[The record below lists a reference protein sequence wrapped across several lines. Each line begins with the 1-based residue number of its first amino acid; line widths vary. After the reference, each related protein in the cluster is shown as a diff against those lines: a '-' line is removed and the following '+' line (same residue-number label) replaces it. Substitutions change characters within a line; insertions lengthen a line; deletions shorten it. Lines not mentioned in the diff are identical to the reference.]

1 MNKLKRILILG
12 LIAILCFSVI
22 PTTVAYAD
30 SQPFSIIGSDGT
42 AYTPVKTDIKYDPVG
57 EIYPT
62 VYCLWVPEDVAT
74 LTIRASD
81 TYQKLH
87 CACNK
92 GGTSTTEN
100 GEIVLSLS
108 TNNHTKRCLSTK
120 LKNIP
125 DVGKYIDSSTDVAH
139 LMLVKLYDDQATKI
153 SYILIQAGGT
163 KLIADPQPFSITGS
177 DGTAYT
183 PVKTDIKYDPVG
195 EIYPTVYCLWV
206 PEDVATLTI
215 RASDTYQ
222 KLHCACNKGGTS
234 TTENGEIVLSLSTNN
249 HTKRCLSTK
258 LKNIPGVGKYIDSST
273 DAAHLML
280 VKLYDDQTTDISYI
294 LIQAGGSAPTEDTT
308 PPELSLVANGVQR
321 TGETTA
327 TVKFTSS
334 EAGTVYYSLV
344 SADAVDTSGA
354 GTPMVSGENTLNI
367 TGLTA
372 DAATVYIKAKD
383 SSGNI
388 SESTLKAA
396 VPAYETTYEIYLG
409 LWSHAQYYDLG
420 YRVAS
425 VTADGRP
432 LSMSGISEVEC
443 SGVKAGQT
451 VKVTLYIPEAGKE
464 LASVSLITNDGN
476 KTPINVTVDGTENS
490 FTFTMPAANVR
501 TAIGESFT
509 LKDSSIVRYSLKSGV
524 SLLYSNV
531 GNIESNR
538 QGTVTFTDSN
548 GVTLMQAQ
556 PGQQVTVTA
565 QPVPYTAGDVFHRK
579 FVCWKG
585 IEGIKVSAEDQLK
598 PSFTFEMPA
607 NDVYLF
613 AEINNVGTE
622 VTWKTNPL
630 DVTNVQLKGLSSNDS
645 PFVFADG
652 ATLSA
657 IPLGEDWWYRYE
669 FTGWTVERDGT
680 TLPDSEVST
689 SLVNSSRPK
698 GSFGYATKVEFKA
711 SGEKMAVTANFR
723 ERAFASVTAAADAA
737 MGSATVT
744 VGSSTPAETQSVVYE
759 GQTVTLTATPG
770 DRYTLT
776 GWEVKEAGSD
786 TLIPT
791 TPVEGNANQA
801 TFTMPATDNSITA
814 TAIFAVDPDKA
825 STACVLE
832 DVDLKITGATVENQ
846 GPSYTVTVPANTD
859 EDTLSA
865 AVLKFTISEYADIIR
880 AGDETPWPTNGQ
892 ACGMTLDTPVT
903 FTVRSEKCRL
913 GGDDAAKA
921 EYTITVV
928 RAKSTQCAID
938 SAKLGN
944 VDGVVDQTGKT
955 VTFTVP
961 ADTEDSAVATMPLT
975 FTCSQYASI
984 KLKDA
989 EADWVNDTACGMK
1002 LNEEKTFVVTAEDGT
1017 TTAEYTV
1024 VIHRAPSDKKA
1035 LTGATLGDI
1044 AAVIDE
1050 DGHALTFTVP
1060 SDTTDSTLG
1069 EMILKFTCSPRAAVK
1084 LKDAEDNW
1092 PAAGLRSGLKLGI
1105 PATFVVT
1112 AENGDTQEYTVT
1124 VNREKST
1131 EKAITEAVLTK
1142 TGGAS
1147 VKADISEQNK
1157 TVTFMLPVG
1166 TTDADVAA
1174 MTLKFTCSQY
1184 ASIKLEGA
1192 ETNWP
1197 ADGQLCGM
1205 KLNEA
1210 KTFVVTAENGG
1221 TQPYTVLIVRGKSAA
1236 KELTSAILLA
1246 KAGDTTSPATVK
1258 IDNAK
1263 KTIDFTLPA
1272 GTDTSKLGEM
1282 ILKLTV
1288 SDYATVAKKD
1298 DPGKNWT
1305 EGAVCGMELDKAA
1318 TFTVTAENGSTQD
1331 YTVTITRTKS
1341 TTKDITAVKLL
1352 DADKSVI
1359 AEGKLSGTTW
1369 TITLPSDTD
1378 KALINKIGT
1387 STDVFMQINYTGVS
1401 LAQAEG
1407 YDDATGIIGKWSSG
1421 NVMCGIS
1428 PNSSKTFT
1436 VTAEDGSTKTYT
1448 VEIKYTAPNAPTL
1461 SNGSAT
1467 RTSKTGA
1474 TVKFTSS
1481 EAGTYYYKVVTHG
1494 AAAPTVDEI
1503 KKSTTK
1509 GTASAGETTF
1519 TLSNLT
1525 EDARDI
1531 YIVVVSA
1538 SGGESTALKIEI
1550 PAYGGGTETPDTGKF
1565 TITANAPK
1573 GGTITTNR
1581 TKADKGD
1588 EIIVTVTPDSGYQMV
1603 EGSLSYSLAVAG
1615 GETVKITGNRFIMPG
1630 GNVTI
1635 TCKWETATT
1644 TAKGITSFSIN
1655 GVAGAVNNTTNTIT
1669 ITMPR
1674 GTDVTKL
1681 TPTISTNGVKS
1692 LTPGSGETVNFTNSV
1707 TYMATMEDGSTKA
1720 YTVTVYV
1727 DKGTLADQF
1736 WDKLTDFVNQVP
1748 WWEYAKHQQSTSSY
1762 PKYW

>member
-30 SQPFSIIGSDGT
+30 SQPFSITGSDGT

-62 VYCLWVPEDVAT
+62 LYCLWVPEDVEA

-81 TYQKLH
+81 IYTTLQ

-92 GGTSTTEN
+92 GGASTVEN
-100 GEIVLSLS
+100 GEIALSLS

-120 LKNIP
+120 LKNISGV
-125 DVGKYIDSSTDVAH
+125 DKYIDSSTDVTH
-139 LMLVKLYDDQATKI
+139 LMLVKLYDDQATDI

-195 EIYPTVYCLWV
+195 EIYPTLYCLWV
-206 PEDVATLTI
+206 PEDVEALTI
-215 RASDTYQ
+215 RASDIYTTLQ
-222 KLHCACNKGGTS
+222 CACNKGGAS
-234 TTENGEIVLSLSTNN
+234 TVENGEIALSLSTNN

-258 LKNIPGVGKYIDSST
+258 LKNISGVDKYIDSST
-273 DAAHLML
+273 DVTHLML
-280 VKLYDDQTTDISYI
+280 VKLYDDQATDISYI
-294 LIQAGGSAPTEDTT
+294 LIQAGGSVPTEDTT
-308 PPELSLVANGVQR
+308 PPELSLVADGVQR

-334 EAGTVYYSLV
+334 EAGTAYYSLV
-344 SADAVDTSGA
+344 SADAVDTSAA
-354 GTPMVSGENTLNI
+354 GTAMVSGENTLNI

-388 SESTLKAA
+388 SVSTLEAA

-425 VTADGRP
+425 VTADGKP

-501 TAIGESFT
+501 TAIGERFT

-531 GNIESNR
+531 GDIESNR
-538 QGTVTFTDSN
+538 QGTVIFTDSN

-565 QPVPYTAGDVFHRK
+565 QPVPYTAGDVFHRE
-579 FVCWKG
+579 FVCWKD

-711 SGEKMAVTANFR
+711 SGKKMAVTANFL

-744 VGSSTPAETQSVVYE
+744 VGENTGTSQYPVYE
-759 GQTVTLTATPG
+759 GQSVILTAAPG
-770 DRYTLT
+770 ARYTLT
-776 GWEVKEAGSD
+776 GWEVKD
-786 TLIPT
+786 TDGTEIAV

-801 TFTMPATDNSITA
+801 TFTMPATGKNISA
-814 TAIFAVDPDKA
+814 KAIFEVDPDKA
-825 STACVLE
+825 SPACVLE
-832 DVDLKITGATVENQ
+832 DVELAIPSATVENT
-846 GPSYTVTVPANTD
+846 GTSYTITVPANTD
-859 EDTLSA
+859 ADTLAA
-865 AVLKFTISEYADIIR
+865 AVLKFTVSKYADVVT
-880 AGDETPWPTNGQ
+880 ADGSVWPEDGK

-903 FTVRSEKCRL
+903 FTVRSEKCRI
-913 GGDDAAKA
+913 GKDGTAKA
-921 EYTITVV
+921 DYTITVI
-928 RAKSTQCAID
+928 RAKSTQCAIG

-955 VTFTVP
+955 LTFTVP
-961 ADTEDSAVATMPLT
+961 ADTEDSAVTNMPLT
-975 FTCSQYASI
+975 FACSQYASI

-1017 TTAEYTV
+1017 TTAVYTV

-1060 SDTTDSTLG
+1060 ADTTDSTLG
-1069 EMILKFTCSPRAAVK
+1069 EMILQFTCPPRAAVK

-1092 PAAGLRSGLKLGI
+1092 PAAGLRSGLKLGV

-1205 KLNEA
+1205 KLNET
-1210 KTFVVTAENGG
+1210 KTFVVTAENGD
-1221 TQPYTVLIVRGKSAA
+1221 TQAYTVLIVRGKSSA
-1236 KELTSAILLA
+1236 KEITNALLLA

-1272 GTDTSKLGEM
+1272 GSDTSKLGEM

-1288 SDYATVAKKD
+1288 SDYATVKKSGD
-1298 DPGKNWT
+1298 TGNWPAEGK
-1305 EGAVCGMELDKAA
+1305 ACDMELDKAA

-1331 YTVTITRTKS
+1331 YTVTITTTKS

-1352 DADKSVI
+1352 NADKSVI

-1407 YDDATGIIGKWSSG
+1407 YSDASAAENMKWSSG
-1421 NVMCGIS
+1421 NIMCGIS
-1428 PNSSKTFT
+1428 PNSSNTFT

-1707 TYMATMEDGSTKA
+1707 TYTATMEDGSTKT

-1748 WWEYAKHQQSTSSY
+1748 WWEYAKHQQSTSKY

>member
-125 DVGKYIDSSTDVAH
+125 DVGKYIDSSRDVAH

-195 EIYPTVYCLWV
+195 EIYPTVYCLRV

-280 VKLYDDQTTDISYI
+280 VKLYDDQATDISYI
-294 LIQAGGSAPTEDTT
+294 LIQAGGSVPTEDTT
-308 PPELSLVANGVQR
+308 PPELSLIANGVQR

-344 SADAVDTSGA
+344 SADAVDTSTA
-354 GTPMVSGENTLNI
+354 GTAMVSGENTLNI
-367 TGLTA
+367 TGITA
-372 DAATVYIKAKD
+372 DATTVYIKAKD
-383 SSGNI
+383 GSGNI
-388 SESTLKAA
+388 SVSTLEAA

-451 VKVTLYIPEAGKE
+451 VKVTLFIPEAGKE

-501 TAIGESFT
+501 TAIGERFT

-531 GNIESNR
+531 GDIESNR
-538 QGTVTFTDSN
+538 QGTVTFTDAD
-548 GVTLMQAQ
+548 GVTLMQAR
-556 PGQQVTVTA
+556 PGQKVTVTA
-565 QPVPYTAGDVFHRK
+565 QPVPYKAGNLFHRE
-579 FVCWKG
+579 FVRWKD
-585 IEGIKVSAEDQLK
+585 IEGIKVSAEDRLT
-598 PSFTFEMPA
+598 PSFTFTMPA
-607 NDVYLF
+607 SDVYLF

-669 FTGWTVERDGT
+669 FTGWTVERDGA

-711 SGEKMAVTANFR
+711 SGEKMTVTANFR
-723 ERAFASVTAAADAA
+723 ERKFASVTAVADAT

-744 VGSSTPAETQSVVYE
+744 VGENTGTSQYPVYE
-759 GQTVTLTATPG
+759 GQTVTLTAIPG
-770 DRYTLT
+770 DRYSLK
-776 GWEVKEAGSD
+776 GWDVKD
-786 TLIPT
+786 TDNT
-791 TPVEGNANQA
+791 AVEYRVAKDANVA
-801 TFTMPATDNSITA
+801 TFIMPDTGKDITA
-814 TAIFAVDPDKA
+814 KAIFEVDPEKA
-825 STACVLE
+825 SNERNV
-832 DVDLKITGATVENQ
+832 TGVNLYSGSTDGAPINQ
-846 GPSYTVTVPANTD
+846 GFAKEGTKLTITLPANM
-859 EDTLSA
+859 DTANLA
-865 AVLKFTISEYADIIR
+865 DLILKFTVSDYATIKQKD
-880 AGDETPWPTNGQ
+880 ANENWPADGK
-892 ACGMTLDTPVT
+892 ACGMALDTPVT
-903 FTVRSEKCRL
+903 FTV
-913 GGDDAAKA
+913 
-921 EYTITVV
+921 
-928 RAKSTQCAID
+928 
-938 SAKLGN
+938 
-944 VDGVVDQTGKT
+944 
-955 VTFTVP
+955 
-961 ADTEDSAVATMPLT
+961 
-975 FTCSQYASI
+975 
-984 KLKDA
+984 
-989 EADWVNDTACGMK
+989 
-1002 LNEEKTFVVTAEDGT
+1002 
-1017 TTAEYTV
+1017 
-1024 VIHRAPSDKKA
+1024 
-1035 LTGATLGDI
+1035 
-1044 AAVIDE
+1044 
-1050 DGHALTFTVP
+1050 
-1060 SDTTDSTLG
+1060 
-1069 EMILKFTCSPRAAVK
+1069 
-1084 LKDAEDNW
+1084 
-1092 PAAGLRSGLKLGI
+1092 
-1105 PATFVVT
+1105 T
-1112 AENGDTQEYTVT
+1112 AENG
-1124 VNREKST
+1124 K
-1131 EKAITEAVLTK
+1131 
-1142 TGGAS
+1142 
-1147 VKADISEQNK
+1147 
-1157 TVTFMLPVG
+1157 
-1166 TTDADVAA
+1166 
-1174 MTLKFTCSQY
+1174 
-1184 ASIKLEGA
+1184 
-1192 ETNWP
+1192 
-1197 ADGQLCGM
+1197 
-1205 KLNEA
+1205 
-1210 KTFVVTAENGG
+1210 
-1221 TQPYTVLIVRGKSAA
+1221 
-1236 KELTSAILLA
+1236 
-1246 KAGDTTSPATVK
+1246 
-1258 IDNAK
+1258 
-1263 KTIDFTLPA
+1263 
-1272 GTDTSKLGEM
+1272 
-1282 ILKLTV
+1282 
-1288 SDYATVAKKD
+1288 
-1298 DPGKNWT
+1298 
-1305 EGAVCGMELDKAA
+1305 
-1318 TFTVTAENGSTQD
+1318 TQD
-1331 YTVTITRTKS
+1331 YTLTITKAKS
-1341 TTKDITAVKLL
+1341 SEKDITAVKLL
-1352 DADKSVI
+1352 NADKSVI

-1369 TITLPSDTD
+1369 TITLPSNTD
-1378 KALINKIGT
+1378 KTLINKIGT

-1407 YDDATGIIGKWSSG
+1407 YDDATGITGKWSSG
-1421 NVMCGIS
+1421 NVMCGVS
-1428 PNSSKTFT
+1428 PNSSNTFT
-1436 VTAEDGSTKTYT
+1436 VTAEDCSTKTYT
-1448 VEIKYTAPNAPTL
+1448 VEIKYTAPNAPTR

-1481 EAGTYYYKVVTHG
+1481 EAGNYFYKVVDHG
-1494 AAAPTVDEI
+1494 AAVPTVDTS
-1503 KKSTTK
+1503 KS
-1509 GTASAGETTF
+1509 GTAAVKGENTI

-1531 YIVVVSA
+1531 YIVVVNA
-1538 SGGESTALKIEI
+1538 SRGESTALKVEI
-1550 PAYGGGTETPDTGKF
+1550 PAYGSGSETPDTGKF
-1565 TITANAPK
+1565 TITINAPK
-1573 GGTITTNR
+1573 GGKITTNR

-1588 EIIVTVTPDSGYQMV
+1588 EIIVTVTPDIGYQMA
-1603 EGSLSYSLAVAG
+1603 EGSLTYSLAVAG
-1615 GETVKITGNRFIMPG
+1615 GETVKITGNRFTMPA

-1635 TCKWETATT
+1635 TCKWETATV
-1644 TAKGITSFSIN
+1644 ASSGITGFSIN
-1655 GVAGAVNNTTNTIT
+1655 GVAGAVNNSTNTIT

-1681 TPTISTNGVKS
+1681 TPVIATNGVKS
-1692 LTPGSGETVNFTNSV
+1692 LTPGSGETVDFTNAV
-1707 TYMATMEDGSTKA
+1707 TYTAAMEDGSSKT
-1720 YTVTVYV
+1720 YPVTVYV

-1736 WDKLTDFVNQVP
+1736 WDKLTDFATQVP
-1748 WWEYAKHQQSTSSY
+1748 WWEYAKHQQSTSKY

>member
-177 DGTAYT
+177 NGTAYT

-308 PPELSLVANGVQR
+308 PPEFSLVANGVQR

-396 VPAYETTYEIYLG
+396 VPAYETTYQIYLG
-409 LWSHAQYYDLG
+409 LWSHTQYYDLG

-579 FVCWKG
+579 FVCWKDIKG
-585 IEGIKVSAEDQLK
+585 IEVSTEDQLN
-598 PSFTFEMPA
+598 PSFTFTMPA
-607 NDVYLF
+607 SDVYLF

-711 SGEKMAVTANFR
+711 SGEKMTVTANFR
-723 ERAFASVTAAADAA
+723 ERAFASVTAVADAT

-744 VGSSTPAETQSVVYE
+744 VGGSTPAETQSVVYE

-770 DRYTLT
+770 ERYMLK
-776 GWEVKEAGSD
+776 GWEVKDADKNDVTYTVAED
-786 TLIPT
+786 
-791 TPVEGNANQA
+791 VVNVA
-801 TFTMPATDNSITA
+801 TFIMPATGKDITA
-814 TAIFAVDPDKA
+814 KAIFKVDPAKA
-825 STACVLE
+825 SAAC
-832 DVDLKITGATVENQ
+832 DLSNVTLNIPGATSERS
-846 GPSYTVTVPANTD
+846 GTKYTITVPANTD
-859 EDTLSA
+859 EAALA
-865 AVLKFTISEYADIIR
+865 QAVLKLEISEYATVKKS
-880 AGDETPWPTNGQ
+880 GD
-892 ACGMTLDTPVT
+892 
-903 FTVRSEKCRL
+903 
-913 GGDDAAKA
+913 
-921 EYTITVV
+921 
-928 RAKSTQCAID
+928 
-938 SAKLGN
+938 
-944 VDGVVDQTGKT
+944 TG
-955 VTFTVP
+955 
-961 ADTEDSAVATMPLT
+961 
-975 FTCSQYASI
+975 
-984 KLKDA
+984 
-989 EADWVNDTACGMK
+989 
-1002 LNEEKTFVVTAEDGT
+1002 
-1017 TTAEYTV
+1017 
-1024 VIHRAPSDKKA
+1024 
-1035 LTGATLGDI
+1035 
-1044 AAVIDE
+1044 
-1050 DGHALTFTVP
+1050 
-1060 SDTTDSTLG
+1060 
-1069 EMILKFTCSPRAAVK
+1069 
-1084 LKDAEDNW
+1084 NW
-1092 PAAGLRSGLKLGI
+1092 PAEG
-1105 PATFVVT
+1105 
-1112 AENGDTQEYTVT
+1112 
-1124 VNREKST
+1124 
-1131 EKAITEAVLTK
+1131 KAC
-1142 TGGAS
+1142 
-1147 VKADISEQNK
+1147 D
-1157 TVTFMLPVG
+1157 
-1166 TTDADVAA
+1166 
-1174 MTLKFTCSQY
+1174 
-1184 ASIKLEGA
+1184 
-1192 ETNWP
+1192 
-1197 ADGQLCGM
+1197 
-1205 KLNEA
+1205 
-1210 KTFVVTAENGG
+1210 
-1221 TQPYTVLIVRGKSAA
+1221 
-1236 KELTSAILLA
+1236 
-1246 KAGDTTSPATVK
+1246 
-1258 IDNAK
+1258 
-1263 KTIDFTLPA
+1263 
-1272 GTDTSKLGEM
+1272 
-1282 ILKLTV
+1282 
-1288 SDYATVAKKD
+1288 
-1298 DPGKNWT
+1298 
-1305 EGAVCGMELDKAA
+1305 MELDKAA

-1331 YTVTITRTKS
+1331 YTVTITKAKS
-1341 TTKDITAVKLL
+1341 SEKDITAVKLL
-1352 DADKSVI
+1352 SADKSVI

-1369 TITLPSDTD
+1369 TITLPSNTD
-1378 KALINKIGT
+1378 KALINKIG
-1387 STDVFMQINYTGVS
+1387 SAPDVFMQINYTGVS

-1461 SNGSAT
+1461 SGGSAT
-1467 RTSKTGA
+1467 RTSKTAA
-1474 TVKFTSS
+1474 TVKFTSN
-1481 EAGTYYYKVVTHG
+1481 EAGTYFYKVVEHG

-1503 KKSTTK
+1503 MKSTTH
-1509 GTASAGETTF
+1509 GTASAGETTI

-1531 YIVVVSA
+1531 YIVVVNA
-1538 SGGESTALKIEI
+1538 SGGESTVLKVEI
-1550 PAYGGGTETPDTGKF
+1550 PAYGSGSETPDTGKF
-1565 TITANAPK
+1565 TITINAPK
-1573 GGTITTNR
+1573 GGKITTNR

-1588 EIIVTVTPDSGYQMV
+1588 EIIVTVTPDSGYQMA
-1603 EGSLSYSLAVAG
+1603 EGSLTYSLAVAG
-1615 GETVKITGNRFIMPG
+1615 GETVKITGNRFTMPA

-1655 GVAGAVNNTTNTIT
+1655 GVAGAVNNSTNTIT

-1681 TPTISTNGVKS
+1681 TPVIATNGVKS
-1692 LTPGSGETVNFTNSV
+1692 LTPGNGVTVDFTNAV
-1707 TYMATMEDGSTKA
+1707 TYTAAMEDGSNKT

-1736 WDKLTDFVNQVP
+1736 WDKLTDFANQVP
-1748 WWEYAKHQQSTSSY
+1748 WWQYAEKQQSTSKY

>member
-30 SQPFSIIGSDGT
+30 SQPFSITGSDGT

-57 EIYPT
+57 EVYPT

-81 TYQKLH
+81 TYQNLH
-87 CACNK
+87 CACRR

-108 TNNHTKRCLSTK
+108 TNNHAKWCLSTK
-120 LKNIP
+120 LKDIP
-125 DVGKYIDSSTDVAH
+125 DVGKYIDSSRDAAH
-139 LMLVKLYDDQATKI
+139 LMLVKLYDDQTTKI

-195 EIYPTVYCLWV
+195 EVYPTVYCLWV

-222 KLHCACNKGGTS
+222 NLHCACRRGGTS

-249 HTKRCLSTK
+249 HAKWCLSTK
-258 LKNIPGVGKYIDSST
+258 LKDIPDVGKYIDSSR

-396 VPAYETTYEIYLG
+396 VPAYETTYQIYLG
-409 LWSHAQYYDLG
+409 LWSYAQYYDLG

-451 VKVTLYIPEAGKE
+451 VKVTLFIPEAGKE

-476 KTPINVTVDGTENS
+476 KTPIDATVDGTENS

-531 GNIESNR
+531 GDIESNR

-579 FVCWKG
+579 FVRWKD
-585 IEGIKVSAEDQLK
+585 IDGIKVSAEDQLK
-598 PSFTFEMPA
+598 PSFTFTMPA
-607 NDVYLF
+607 SDVYLF

-669 FTGWTVERDGT
+669 FTGWTVERSDGT

-711 SGEKMAVTANFR
+711 SGEKMTVTANFR
-723 ERAFASVTAAADAA
+723 ERTFASVTAVADAT
-737 MGSATVT
+737 MGSATVA
-744 VGSSTPAETQSVVYE
+744 VGNSTPAETQSVVYE

-770 DRYTLT
+770 ERYMLK
-776 GWEVKEAGSD
+776 GWEVKDAD
-786 TLIPT
+786 NKDVTYT
-791 TPVEGNANQA
+791 VAKDVNVA
-801 TFTMPATDNSITA
+801 TFIMPATGKDITA
-814 TAIFAVDPDKA
+814 KAIFKVDPAKA
-825 STACVLE
+825 SAAC
-832 DVDLKITGATVENQ
+832 DLSNVTLNIPGATSERS
-846 GPSYTVTVPANTD
+846 GTKYTITVPANTD
-859 EDTLSA
+859 EAALA
-865 AVLKFTISEYADIIR
+865 QAVLKLEISEYATVKKS
-880 AGDETPWPTNGQ
+880 GD
-892 ACGMTLDTPVT
+892 
-903 FTVRSEKCRL
+903 
-913 GGDDAAKA
+913 
-921 EYTITVV
+921 
-928 RAKSTQCAID
+928 
-938 SAKLGN
+938 
-944 VDGVVDQTGKT
+944 TG
-955 VTFTVP
+955 
-961 ADTEDSAVATMPLT
+961 
-975 FTCSQYASI
+975 
-984 KLKDA
+984 
-989 EADWVNDTACGMK
+989 
-1002 LNEEKTFVVTAEDGT
+1002 
-1017 TTAEYTV
+1017 
-1024 VIHRAPSDKKA
+1024 
-1035 LTGATLGDI
+1035 
-1044 AAVIDE
+1044 
-1050 DGHALTFTVP
+1050 
-1060 SDTTDSTLG
+1060 
-1069 EMILKFTCSPRAAVK
+1069 
-1084 LKDAEDNW
+1084 NW
-1092 PAAGLRSGLKLGI
+1092 PAEG
-1105 PATFVVT
+1105 
-1112 AENGDTQEYTVT
+1112 
-1124 VNREKST
+1124 
-1131 EKAITEAVLTK
+1131 KAC
-1142 TGGAS
+1142 
-1147 VKADISEQNK
+1147 D
-1157 TVTFMLPVG
+1157 
-1166 TTDADVAA
+1166 
-1174 MTLKFTCSQY
+1174 
-1184 ASIKLEGA
+1184 
-1192 ETNWP
+1192 
-1197 ADGQLCGM
+1197 
-1205 KLNEA
+1205 
-1210 KTFVVTAENGG
+1210 
-1221 TQPYTVLIVRGKSAA
+1221 
-1236 KELTSAILLA
+1236 
-1246 KAGDTTSPATVK
+1246 
-1258 IDNAK
+1258 
-1263 KTIDFTLPA
+1263 
-1272 GTDTSKLGEM
+1272 
-1282 ILKLTV
+1282 
-1288 SDYATVAKKD
+1288 
-1298 DPGKNWT
+1298 
-1305 EGAVCGMELDKAA
+1305 MELDKAA

-1331 YTVTITRTKS
+1331 YTVTITKAKS
-1341 TTKDITAVKLL
+1341 SEKDITAVKLL
-1352 DADKSVI
+1352 NADKSVI
-1359 AEGKLSGTTW
+1359 AEGKLNGTAW

-1407 YDDATGIIGKWSSG
+1407 YSDASAAENMKWSSG
-1421 NVMCGIS
+1421 NIMCGIS
-1428 PNSSKTFT
+1428 PNSSNTFT
-1436 VTAEDGSTKTYT
+1436 VTAEGGSTKTYT

-1707 TYMATMEDGSTKA
+1707 TYTATMEDGSTKT

-1748 WWEYAKHQQSTSSY
+1748 WWEYAKHQQSTSKY

>member
-125 DVGKYIDSSTDVAH
+125 DVGKYIDSSRDVAH

-163 KLIADPQPFSITGS
+163 KLIADPQPFSIIGS

-195 EIYPTVYCLWV
+195 EIYPTVYCLRV

-280 VKLYDDQTTDISYI
+280 VKLYDDQATDISYI
-294 LIQAGGSAPTEDTT
+294 LIQAGGSVPTEDTT
-308 PPELSLVANGVQR
+308 PPELSLIANGVQR

-344 SADAVDTSGA
+344 SADAVDTSTA
-354 GTPMVSGENTLNI
+354 GTAMVSGENTLNI
-367 TGLTA
+367 TGITA
-372 DAATVYIKAKD
+372 DATTVYIKAKD
-383 SSGNI
+383 GSGNI
-388 SESTLKAA
+388 SVSTLEAA

-501 TAIGESFT
+501 TAIGERFT

-531 GNIESNR
+531 GDIESNR

-548 GVTLMQAQ
+548 GVTLMQAL

-565 QPVPYTAGDVFHRK
+565 QPVPYTAGNVFHRK
-579 FVCWKG
+579 FVCWKD
-585 IEGIKVSAEDQLK
+585 IEGIEVSAEDRLT
-598 PSFTFEMPA
+598 PSFTFTMPA
-607 NDVYLF
+607 SDVYLF

-669 FTGWTVERDGT
+669 FTGWTVERDGA

-711 SGEKMAVTANFR
+711 SGEKMTVTANFR
-723 ERAFASVTAAADAA
+723 ERKFASVTAVADAT

-744 VGSSTPAETQSVVYE
+744 VGENTGTSQYPVYE

-770 DRYTLT
+770 DRYSLK
-776 GWEVKEAGSD
+776 GWDVKD
-786 TLIPT
+786 TDNT
-791 TPVEGNANQA
+791 AVEYRVAKDANVA
-801 TFTMPATDNSITA
+801 TFIMPDTGKDITA
-814 TAIFAVDPDKA
+814 KAIFEVDPEKA
-825 STACVLE
+825 SNERNV
-832 DVDLKITGATVENQ
+832 TGVNLYSGSTDGAPINQ
-846 GPSYTVTVPANTD
+846 GFAKEGTKLTITLPANM
-859 EDTLSA
+859 DTANLA
-865 AVLKFTISEYADIIR
+865 DLILKFTVSDYATIKQKD
-880 AGDETPWPTNGQ
+880 ANENWPADGK
-892 ACGMTLDTPVT
+892 ACGMALDTPVT
-903 FTVRSEKCRL
+903 FTV
-913 GGDDAAKA
+913 
-921 EYTITVV
+921 
-928 RAKSTQCAID
+928 
-938 SAKLGN
+938 
-944 VDGVVDQTGKT
+944 
-955 VTFTVP
+955 
-961 ADTEDSAVATMPLT
+961 
-975 FTCSQYASI
+975 
-984 KLKDA
+984 
-989 EADWVNDTACGMK
+989 
-1002 LNEEKTFVVTAEDGT
+1002 
-1017 TTAEYTV
+1017 
-1024 VIHRAPSDKKA
+1024 
-1035 LTGATLGDI
+1035 
-1044 AAVIDE
+1044 
-1050 DGHALTFTVP
+1050 
-1060 SDTTDSTLG
+1060 
-1069 EMILKFTCSPRAAVK
+1069 
-1084 LKDAEDNW
+1084 
-1092 PAAGLRSGLKLGI
+1092 
-1105 PATFVVT
+1105 T
-1112 AENGDTQEYTVT
+1112 AENG
-1124 VNREKST
+1124 K
-1131 EKAITEAVLTK
+1131 
-1142 TGGAS
+1142 
-1147 VKADISEQNK
+1147 
-1157 TVTFMLPVG
+1157 
-1166 TTDADVAA
+1166 
-1174 MTLKFTCSQY
+1174 
-1184 ASIKLEGA
+1184 
-1192 ETNWP
+1192 
-1197 ADGQLCGM
+1197 
-1205 KLNEA
+1205 
-1210 KTFVVTAENGG
+1210 
-1221 TQPYTVLIVRGKSAA
+1221 
-1236 KELTSAILLA
+1236 
-1246 KAGDTTSPATVK
+1246 
-1258 IDNAK
+1258 
-1263 KTIDFTLPA
+1263 
-1272 GTDTSKLGEM
+1272 
-1282 ILKLTV
+1282 
-1288 SDYATVAKKD
+1288 
-1298 DPGKNWT
+1298 
-1305 EGAVCGMELDKAA
+1305 
-1318 TFTVTAENGSTQD
+1318 TQD
-1331 YTVTITRTKS
+1331 YTLTITKAKS
-1341 TTKDITAVKLL
+1341 SEKDITAVKLL
-1352 DADKSVI
+1352 NADKSVI

-1369 TITLPSDTD
+1369 TITLPSNTD
-1378 KALINKIGT
+1378 KTLINKIG
-1387 STDVFMQINYTGVS
+1387 SAPDVYMQVLHTGVS
-1401 LAQAEG
+1401 VKQEEG
-1407 YDDATGIIGKWSSG
+1407 WNDADGAPYWNSG
-1421 NVMCGIS
+1421 DAMCGIS
-1428 PNSSKTFT
+1428 VNTSKTFT
-1436 VTAEDGSTKTYT
+1436 MTAEDGSTKTYT
-1448 VEIKYTAPNAPTL
+1448 VAIEYTAPNAPTL

-1474 TVKFTSS
+1474 TVKFTTN

-1494 AAAPTVDEI
+1494 AAAPTADEI
-1503 KKSTTK
+1503 MKSTTH
-1509 GTASAGETTF
+1509 GTASAGENTI

-1531 YIVVVSA
+1531 YIVVVNA
-1538 SGGESTALKIEI
+1538 SRGESAALKVEI
-1550 PAYGGGTETPDTGKF
+1550 PAYGSGSETPDTGKF
-1565 TITANAPK
+1565 TITINAPK

-1588 EIIVTVTPDSGYQMV
+1588 EIIVTVKPDSGYQMV
-1603 EGSLSYSLAVAG
+1603 EGSLTYSLAVAG
-1615 GETVKITGNRFIMPG
+1615 GETVKITGNRFTMPA

-1644 TAKGITSFSIN
+1644 TAKGITSFSIS
-1655 GVAGAVNNTTNTIT
+1655 GVVGAVNNTTNTIT
-1669 ITMPR
+1669 ITLPR

-1681 TPTISTNGVKS
+1681 TPVIATNGVKS
-1692 LTPGSGETVNFTNSV
+1692 LTPGSGETVDFTNAV
-1707 TYMATMEDGSTKA
+1707 TYTAAMEDGSSKT

-1736 WDKLTDFVNQVP
+1736 WDKLTDFATQVP
-1748 WWEYAKHQQSTSSY
+1748 WWEYAKHQQSTSKY

>member
-30 SQPFSIIGSDGT
+30 SQPFSITGSDGT
-42 AYTPVKTDIKYDPVG
+42 AYTPVKTDIKYDPSG
-57 EIYPT
+57 EIWPV
-62 VYCLWVPEDVAT
+62 VYCLRVPEDVEA

-81 TYQKLH
+81 TYQNLH
-87 CACNK
+87 CVCRK
-92 GGTSTTEN
+92 GGASTTEN

-108 TNNHTKRCLSTK
+108 TNNHTNRCLFKK
-120 LKNIP
+120 LKDIP
-125 DVGKYIDSSTDVAH
+125 GVDKYIDSSTDAAH
-139 LMLVKLYDDQATKI
+139 LMLVKLYDDQATDI

-183 PVKTDIKYDPVG
+183 PVKTDIKYDPSG
-195 EIYPTVYCLWV
+195 EIWPVVYCLRV
-206 PEDVATLTI
+206 PEDVETLTI

-222 KLHCACNKGGTS
+222 NLHCVCRKGGTS
-234 TTENGEIVLSLSTNN
+234 KTENGEIVLSLSTNN
-249 HTKRCLSTK
+249 HTNRCLFKK
-258 LKNIPGVGKYIDSST
+258 LKDIPGVGKYIDSNT
-273 DAAHLML
+273 DYKHLML
-280 VKLYDDQTTDISYI
+280 VKLYDNQATDISYI
-294 LIQAGGSAPTEDTT
+294 LIQAGGSVPTEDTT
-308 PPELSLVANGVQR
+308 PPELSLIANGVQR

-334 EAGTVYYSLV
+334 EAGTAYYSLV
-344 SADAVDTSGA
+344 SADAVDTSAA
-354 GTPMVSGENTLNI
+354 GTAMVSGENTLNI

-388 SESTLKAA
+388 SVSTLEAA

-501 TAIGESFT
+501 TAIGERFT

-531 GNIESNR
+531 GDIESNR
-538 QGTVTFTDSN
+538 QGTVIFTDSN

-579 FVCWKG
+579 FVRWKDIKG
-585 IEGIKVSAEDQLK
+585 IEVSTEDQLN
-598 PSFTFEMPA
+598 PSFTFTMPA
-607 NDVYLF
+607 SDVYLF

-711 SGEKMAVTANFR
+711 SGEKMTVTANFC

-744 VGSSTPAETQSVVYE
+744 VGENTGTSQYPVYE
-759 GQTVTLTATPG
+759 GQSVILTAAPG
-770 DRYTLT
+770 ARYTLT
-776 GWEVKEAGSD
+776 GWEVKD
-786 TLIPT
+786 TDGTEIAV

-801 TFTMPATDNSITA
+801 TFTMPATGKNISA
-814 TAIFAVDPDKA
+814 KAIFEVDPDKA
-825 STACVLE
+825 SPACVLE
-832 DVDLKITGATVENQ
+832 DVELAIPSATVENT
-846 GPSYTVTVPANTD
+846 GTSYTITVPANTD
-859 EDTLSA
+859 ADTLAA
-865 AVLKFTISEYADIIR
+865 AVLKFTVSKYADVVT
-880 AGDETPWPTNGQ
+880 ADGSVWPEDGK

-903 FTVRSEKCRL
+903 FTVRSEKCRI
-913 GGDDAAKA
+913 GKDDTAKA
-921 EYTITVV
+921 
-928 RAKSTQCAID
+928 
-938 SAKLGN
+938 
-944 VDGVVDQTGKT
+944 
-955 VTFTVP
+955 
-961 ADTEDSAVATMPLT
+961 
-975 FTCSQYASI
+975 
-984 KLKDA
+984 
-989 EADWVNDTACGMK
+989 
-1002 LNEEKTFVVTAEDGT
+1002 
-1017 TTAEYTV
+1017 
-1024 VIHRAPSDKKA
+1024 
-1035 LTGATLGDI
+1035 
-1044 AAVIDE
+1044 
-1050 DGHALTFTVP
+1050 
-1060 SDTTDSTLG
+1060 
-1069 EMILKFTCSPRAAVK
+1069 
-1084 LKDAEDNW
+1084 
-1092 PAAGLRSGLKLGI
+1092 
-1105 PATFVVT
+1105 
-1112 AENGDTQEYTVT
+1112 
-1124 VNREKST
+1124 
-1131 EKAITEAVLTK
+1131 
-1142 TGGAS
+1142 
-1147 VKADISEQNK
+1147 
-1157 TVTFMLPVG
+1157 
-1166 TTDADVAA
+1166 
-1174 MTLKFTCSQY
+1174 
-1184 ASIKLEGA
+1184 
-1192 ETNWP
+1192 
-1197 ADGQLCGM
+1197 
-1205 KLNEA
+1205 
-1210 KTFVVTAENGG
+1210 
-1221 TQPYTVLIVRGKSAA
+1221 
-1236 KELTSAILLA
+1236 
-1246 KAGDTTSPATVK
+1246 
-1258 IDNAK
+1258 
-1263 KTIDFTLPA
+1263 
-1272 GTDTSKLGEM
+1272 
-1282 ILKLTV
+1282 
-1288 SDYATVAKKD
+1288 
-1298 DPGKNWT
+1298 
-1305 EGAVCGMELDKAA
+1305 
-1318 TFTVTAENGSTQD
+1318 D
-1331 YTVTITRTKS
+1331 YTVTITKAKS
-1341 TTKDITAVKLL
+1341 SEKDITAVKLL
-1352 DADKSVI
+1352 NADKSVI
-1359 AEGKLSGTTW
+1359 AEGKLNGTTW
-1369 TITLPSDTD
+1369 TITLPSNTD
-1378 KALINKIGT
+1378 KALINKIG
-1387 STDVFMQINYTGVS
+1387 SATDVYMQVLHTGVS
-1401 LAQAEG
+1401 VKQGEG
-1407 YDDATGIIGKWSSG
+1407 WNDADGAPYWNSG
-1421 NVMCGIS
+1421 DAMCGIS
-1428 PNSSKTFT
+1428 VNTSKTFT
-1436 VTAEDGSTKTYT
+1436 VTAEDGSAKTYT
-1448 VEIKYTAPNAPTL
+1448 VAIEYTAPNAPTL

-1474 TVKFTSS
+1474 TVKFTTN

-1494 AAAPTVDEI
+1494 AAAPTADEI
-1503 KKSTTK
+1503 MKSTTH
-1509 GTASAGETTF
+1509 GTASAGETTI

-1531 YIVVVSA
+1531 YIVVVGA
-1538 SGGESTALKIEI
+1538 AGGESTALKVEI
-1550 PAYGGGTETPDTGKF
+1550 PAYGSGSETPDTGKF
-1565 TITANAPK
+1565 TISVNAPK
-1573 GGTITTNR
+1573 GGKITTNR

-1588 EIIVTVTPDSGYQMV
+1588 EIIVTVTPDNGYQMA
-1603 EGSLSYSLAVAG
+1603 EGSLTYSLSVAG
-1615 GETVKITGNRFIMPG
+1615 GETVKITGNRFTMPA

-1644 TAKGITSFSIN
+1644 TVKGITSFSIN
-1655 GVAGAVNNTTNTIT
+1655 GVAGAVNNSTNTIT

-1681 TPTISTNGVKS
+1681 TPVIATNGVKS
-1692 LTPGSGETVNFTNSV
+1692 LTPGNGETVNFTNAV
-1707 TYMATMEDGSTKA
+1707 TYTIAMEDGSSKT

-1736 WDKLTDFVNQVP
+1736 WDKLTDFATQVP
-1748 WWEYAKHQQSTSSY
+1748 WWQYAEKQQSTSKY

>member
-125 DVGKYIDSSTDVAH
+125 DVGKYIDSSRDVAH

-195 EIYPTVYCLWV
+195 EIYPTVYCLRV

-280 VKLYDDQTTDISYI
+280 VKLYDDQATDISYI
-294 LIQAGGSAPTEDTT
+294 LIQAGGSVPTEDTT
-308 PPELSLVANGVQR
+308 PPELSLIANGVQR

-344 SADAVDTSGA
+344 SADAVDTSTA
-354 GTPMVSGENTLNI
+354 GTAMVSGENTLNI
-367 TGLTA
+367 TGITA
-372 DAATVYIKAKD
+372 DATTVYIKAKD
-383 SSGNI
+383 GSGNI
-388 SESTLKAA
+388 SVSTLEAA

-451 VKVTLYIPEAGKE
+451 VKVTLFIPEAGKE

-501 TAIGESFT
+501 TAIGERFT

-531 GNIESNR
+531 GDIESNR

-548 GVTLMQAQ
+548 GVTLMQAL

-565 QPVPYTAGDVFHRK
+565 QPVPYTAGNVFHRK
-579 FVCWKG
+579 FVCWKD
-585 IEGIKVSAEDQLK
+585 IEGIEVSAEDRLT
-598 PSFTFEMPA
+598 PSFTFTMPA
-607 NDVYLF
+607 SDVYLF

-669 FTGWTVERDGT
+669 FTGWTVERDGA

-711 SGEKMAVTANFR
+711 SGEKMTVTANFR
-723 ERAFASVTAAADAA
+723 ERKFASVTAVADAT

-744 VGSSTPAETQSVVYE
+744 VGENTGTSQYPVYE
-759 GQTVTLTATPG
+759 GQTVTLTAIPG
-770 DRYTLT
+770 DRYSLK
-776 GWEVKEAGSD
+776 GWDVKD
-786 TLIPT
+786 TDNT
-791 TPVEGNANQA
+791 AVEYRVAKDANVA
-801 TFTMPATDNSITA
+801 TFIMPDTGKDITA
-814 TAIFAVDPDKA
+814 KAIFEVDPEKA
-825 STACVLE
+825 SNERNV
-832 DVDLKITGATVENQ
+832 TGVNLYSGSTDGAPINQ
-846 GPSYTVTVPANTD
+846 GFAKEGTKLTITLPANM
-859 EDTLSA
+859 DTANLA
-865 AVLKFTISEYADIIR
+865 DLILKFTVSDYATIKQKD
-880 AGDETPWPTNGQ
+880 ANENWPADGK
-892 ACGMTLDTPVT
+892 ACGMALDTPVT
-903 FTVRSEKCRL
+903 FTV
-913 GGDDAAKA
+913 
-921 EYTITVV
+921 
-928 RAKSTQCAID
+928 
-938 SAKLGN
+938 
-944 VDGVVDQTGKT
+944 
-955 VTFTVP
+955 
-961 ADTEDSAVATMPLT
+961 
-975 FTCSQYASI
+975 
-984 KLKDA
+984 
-989 EADWVNDTACGMK
+989 
-1002 LNEEKTFVVTAEDGT
+1002 
-1017 TTAEYTV
+1017 
-1024 VIHRAPSDKKA
+1024 
-1035 LTGATLGDI
+1035 
-1044 AAVIDE
+1044 
-1050 DGHALTFTVP
+1050 
-1060 SDTTDSTLG
+1060 
-1069 EMILKFTCSPRAAVK
+1069 
-1084 LKDAEDNW
+1084 
-1092 PAAGLRSGLKLGI
+1092 
-1105 PATFVVT
+1105 T
-1112 AENGDTQEYTVT
+1112 AENG
-1124 VNREKST
+1124 K
-1131 EKAITEAVLTK
+1131 
-1142 TGGAS
+1142 
-1147 VKADISEQNK
+1147 
-1157 TVTFMLPVG
+1157 
-1166 TTDADVAA
+1166 
-1174 MTLKFTCSQY
+1174 
-1184 ASIKLEGA
+1184 
-1192 ETNWP
+1192 
-1197 ADGQLCGM
+1197 
-1205 KLNEA
+1205 
-1210 KTFVVTAENGG
+1210 
-1221 TQPYTVLIVRGKSAA
+1221 
-1236 KELTSAILLA
+1236 
-1246 KAGDTTSPATVK
+1246 
-1258 IDNAK
+1258 
-1263 KTIDFTLPA
+1263 
-1272 GTDTSKLGEM
+1272 
-1282 ILKLTV
+1282 
-1288 SDYATVAKKD
+1288 
-1298 DPGKNWT
+1298 
-1305 EGAVCGMELDKAA
+1305 
-1318 TFTVTAENGSTQD
+1318 TQD
-1331 YTVTITRTKS
+1331 YTLTITKAKS
-1341 TTKDITAVKLL
+1341 SEKDITAVKLL
-1352 DADKSVI
+1352 NADKSVI

-1369 TITLPSDTD
+1369 TITLPSNTD
-1378 KALINKIGT
+1378 KTLINKIG
-1387 STDVFMQINYTGVS
+1387 SAPDVYMQVLHTGVS
-1401 LAQAEG
+1401 VKQEEG
-1407 YDDATGIIGKWSSG
+1407 WNDADGAPYWNSG
-1421 NVMCGIS
+1421 DAMCGIS
-1428 PNSSKTFT
+1428 VNTSKTFT
-1436 VTAEDGSTKTYT
+1436 VTAEDGFTKTYT
-1448 VEIKYTAPNAPTL
+1448 VAIEYTAPNAPTL

-1474 TVKFTSS
+1474 TVKFTTN

-1494 AAAPTVDEI
+1494 AAAPTADEI
-1503 KKSTTK
+1503 MKSTTH
-1509 GTASAGETTF
+1509 GTASAGETTI

-1531 YIVVVSA
+1531 YIVVVGA
-1538 SGGESTALKIEI
+1538 AGGESTALKVEI
-1550 PAYGGGTETPDTGKF
+1550 PAYGSGSETPDTGKF
-1565 TITANAPK
+1565 TISVNAPK
-1573 GGTITTNR
+1573 GGKITTNR

-1588 EIIVTVTPDSGYQMV
+1588 EIIVTVTPDNGYQMA
-1603 EGSLSYSLAVAG
+1603 EGSLTYSLSVAG
-1615 GETVKITGNRFIMPG
+1615 GETVKITGNRFTMPA

-1644 TAKGITSFSIN
+1644 TAKGITSFSIS
-1655 GVAGAVNNTTNTIT
+1655 GVVGAVNNTTNTIT
-1669 ITMPR
+1669 ITLPR

-1681 TPTISTNGVKS
+1681 TPVIATNGVKS
-1692 LTPGSGETVNFTNSV
+1692 LTPGSGETVDFTNAV
-1707 TYMATMEDGSTKA
+1707 TYTAAMEDGSSKT

-1736 WDKLTDFVNQVP
+1736 WDKLTDFATQVP
-1748 WWEYAKHQQSTSSY
+1748 WWEYAKHQQSTSKY

>member
-139 LMLVKLYDDQATKI
+139 LMLVKLYADQATKI

-177 DGTAYT
+177 NGTAYT

-308 PPELSLVANGVQR
+308 PPEFSLVANGVQR

-396 VPAYETTYEIYLG
+396 VPAYETTYQIYLG
-409 LWSHAQYYDLG
+409 LWSHTQYYDLG

-579 FVCWKG
+579 FVCWKDIKG
-585 IEGIKVSAEDQLK
+585 IEVSTEDQLN
-598 PSFTFEMPA
+598 PSFTFTMPA
-607 NDVYLF
+607 SDVYLF

-711 SGEKMAVTANFR
+711 SGEKMTVTANFR
-723 ERAFASVTAAADAA
+723 ERAFASVTAVADAT

-744 VGSSTPAETQSVVYE
+744 VGGSTPAETQSVVYE

-770 DRYTLT
+770 ERYMLK
-776 GWEVKEAGSD
+776 GWEVKDADKNDVTYTVAED
-786 TLIPT
+786 
-791 TPVEGNANQA
+791 VVNVA
-801 TFTMPATDNSITA
+801 TFIMPATGKDITA
-814 TAIFAVDPDKA
+814 KAIFKVDPAKA
-825 STACVLE
+825 SAAC
-832 DVDLKITGATVENQ
+832 DLSNVTLNIPGATSERS
-846 GPSYTVTVPANTD
+846 GTKYTITVPANTD
-859 EDTLSA
+859 EAALA
-865 AVLKFTISEYADIIR
+865 QAVLKLEISEYATVKKS
-880 AGDETPWPTNGQ
+880 GD
-892 ACGMTLDTPVT
+892 
-903 FTVRSEKCRL
+903 
-913 GGDDAAKA
+913 
-921 EYTITVV
+921 
-928 RAKSTQCAID
+928 
-938 SAKLGN
+938 
-944 VDGVVDQTGKT
+944 TG
-955 VTFTVP
+955 
-961 ADTEDSAVATMPLT
+961 
-975 FTCSQYASI
+975 
-984 KLKDA
+984 
-989 EADWVNDTACGMK
+989 
-1002 LNEEKTFVVTAEDGT
+1002 
-1017 TTAEYTV
+1017 
-1024 VIHRAPSDKKA
+1024 
-1035 LTGATLGDI
+1035 
-1044 AAVIDE
+1044 
-1050 DGHALTFTVP
+1050 
-1060 SDTTDSTLG
+1060 
-1069 EMILKFTCSPRAAVK
+1069 
-1084 LKDAEDNW
+1084 NW
-1092 PAAGLRSGLKLGI
+1092 PAEG
-1105 PATFVVT
+1105 
-1112 AENGDTQEYTVT
+1112 
-1124 VNREKST
+1124 
-1131 EKAITEAVLTK
+1131 KAC
-1142 TGGAS
+1142 
-1147 VKADISEQNK
+1147 D
-1157 TVTFMLPVG
+1157 
-1166 TTDADVAA
+1166 
-1174 MTLKFTCSQY
+1174 
-1184 ASIKLEGA
+1184 
-1192 ETNWP
+1192 
-1197 ADGQLCGM
+1197 
-1205 KLNEA
+1205 
-1210 KTFVVTAENGG
+1210 
-1221 TQPYTVLIVRGKSAA
+1221 
-1236 KELTSAILLA
+1236 
-1246 KAGDTTSPATVK
+1246 
-1258 IDNAK
+1258 
-1263 KTIDFTLPA
+1263 
-1272 GTDTSKLGEM
+1272 
-1282 ILKLTV
+1282 
-1288 SDYATVAKKD
+1288 
-1298 DPGKNWT
+1298 
-1305 EGAVCGMELDKAA
+1305 MELDKAA

-1331 YTVTITRTKS
+1331 YTVTITKAKS
-1341 TTKDITAVKLL
+1341 SEKDITAVKLL
-1352 DADKSVI
+1352 NADKSVI

-1369 TITLPSDTD
+1369 TITLPSNTD
-1378 KALINKIGT
+1378 KALINKIG
-1387 STDVFMQINYTGVS
+1387 SAPDVFMQINYTGVS

-1461 SNGSAT
+1461 SGGSAT
-1467 RTSKTGA
+1467 RTSKTAA
-1474 TVKFTSS
+1474 TVKFTSN
-1481 EAGTYYYKVVTHG
+1481 EAGTYFYKVVEHG

-1503 KKSTTK
+1503 MKSTTH
-1509 GTASAGETTF
+1509 GTASAGETTI

-1531 YIVVVSA
+1531 YIVVVNA
-1538 SGGESTALKIEI
+1538 SGGESTVLKVEI
-1550 PAYGGGTETPDTGKF
+1550 PAYGSGSETPDTGKF
-1565 TITANAPK
+1565 TITINAPK
-1573 GGTITTNR
+1573 GGKITTNR

-1588 EIIVTVTPDSGYQMV
+1588 EIIVTVTPDSGYQMA
-1603 EGSLSYSLAVAG
+1603 EGSLTYSLAVAG
-1615 GETVKITGNRFIMPG
+1615 GETVKITGNRFTMPA

-1681 TPTISTNGVKS
+1681 TPVIATNGVKS
-1692 LTPGSGETVNFTNSV
+1692 LTPGSGETVDFTNAV
-1707 TYMATMEDGSTKA
+1707 TYTAAMEDGSSKT

-1736 WDKLTDFVNQVP
+1736 WDKLTDFATQVP
-1748 WWEYAKHQQSTSSY
+1748 WWEYAKHQQSTSKY

>member
-22 PTTVAYAD
+22 PATVVYAD
-30 SQPFSIIGSDGT
+30 PQPFTITGSDGNT
-42 AYTPVKTDIKYDPVG
+42 YTPVKSDIVATGNAVVG
-57 EIYPT
+57 EVVPT
-62 VYCLWVPEDVAT
+62 VYCLWVPEDITT
-74 LTIRASD
+74 LNIRAAD
-81 TYQKLH
+81 TYDELK
-87 CACNK
+87 CSCNK
-92 GGTSTTEN
+92 GTTTSEK
-100 GEIVLSLS
+100 GEKVLSLP
-108 TNNHTKRCLSTK
+108 TNTHTKRCLANK
-120 LKNIP
+120 WNRYP
-125 DVGKYIDSSTDVAH
+125 GYGKYIDSATAVTNLILVQLNDMNDNGDVTEMIH
-139 LMLVKLYDDQATKI
+139 
-153 SYILIQAGGT
+153 ILIQVGGK
-163 KLIADPQPFSITGS
+163 KLIADPQPFTITGS
-177 DGTAYT
+177 DGNTYT
-183 PVKTDIKYDPVG
+183 PVKSDIVATGNAVVG
-195 EIYPTVYCLWV
+195 EVVPTVYCLWV
-206 PEDVATLTI
+206 PEDITTLNI
-215 RASDTYQ
+215 RAADTYDEL
-222 KLHCACNKGGTS
+222 KCSCNKGTTTS
-234 TTENGEIVLSLSTNN
+234 EKGEKVLSLPTNT
-249 HTKRCLSTK
+249 HTKRCLANK
-258 LKNIPGVGKYIDSST
+258 WNRYPGYGKYIDSAT
-273 DAAHLML
+273 AVTNLIL
-280 VKLYDDQTTDISYI
+280 VQLNDMNDNGDVTEMIHI
-294 LIQAGGSAPTEDTT
+294 LIQVGGSAPTVDTT

-334 EAGTVYYSLV
+334 EAGTAYYSLV
-344 SADAVDTSGA
+344 SADAVDTSAA
-354 GTPMVSGENTLNI
+354 GTAMVSGENTLNI

-388 SESTLKAA
+388 SVSTLEAA

-409 LWSHAQYYDLG
+409 IWSHAQYYDLG

-476 KTPINVTVDGTENS
+476 NTPINATVDGTENS

-509 LKDSSIVRYSLKSGV
+509 LKESSIVRYSLKSGV

-531 GNIESNR
+531 GDIESNR

-579 FVCWKG
+579 FVRWKD
-585 IEGIKVSAEDQLK
+585 IDGIKVSAEDQLK

-832 DVDLKITGATVENQ
+832 DVELVIPNATVENR
-846 GPSYTVTVPANTD
+846 GTSYTITVPANTD
-859 EDTLSA
+859 ADTLAA
-865 AVLKFTISEYADIIR
+865 AVLKFTVSKYADVVT
-880 AGDETPWPTNGQ
+880 ADGSVWPEDGKP
-892 ACGMTLDTPVT
+892 CSMTLDQAVT
-903 FTVRSEKCRL
+903 FTVYSEKCLL
-913 GGDDAAKA
+913 GKDDTAKA
-921 EYTITVV
+921 
-928 RAKSTQCAID
+928 
-938 SAKLGN
+938 
-944 VDGVVDQTGKT
+944 
-955 VTFTVP
+955 
-961 ADTEDSAVATMPLT
+961 
-975 FTCSQYASI
+975 
-984 KLKDA
+984 
-989 EADWVNDTACGMK
+989 
-1002 LNEEKTFVVTAEDGT
+1002 
-1017 TTAEYTV
+1017 
-1024 VIHRAPSDKKA
+1024 
-1035 LTGATLGDI
+1035 
-1044 AAVIDE
+1044 
-1050 DGHALTFTVP
+1050 
-1060 SDTTDSTLG
+1060 
-1069 EMILKFTCSPRAAVK
+1069 
-1084 LKDAEDNW
+1084 
-1092 PAAGLRSGLKLGI
+1092 
-1105 PATFVVT
+1105 
-1112 AENGDTQEYTVT
+1112 
-1124 VNREKST
+1124 
-1131 EKAITEAVLTK
+1131 
-1142 TGGAS
+1142 
-1147 VKADISEQNK
+1147 
-1157 TVTFMLPVG
+1157 
-1166 TTDADVAA
+1166 
-1174 MTLKFTCSQY
+1174 
-1184 ASIKLEGA
+1184 
-1192 ETNWP
+1192 
-1197 ADGQLCGM
+1197 
-1205 KLNEA
+1205 
-1210 KTFVVTAENGG
+1210 
-1221 TQPYTVLIVRGKSAA
+1221 
-1236 KELTSAILLA
+1236 
-1246 KAGDTTSPATVK
+1246 
-1258 IDNAK
+1258 
-1263 KTIDFTLPA
+1263 
-1272 GTDTSKLGEM
+1272 
-1282 ILKLTV
+1282 
-1288 SDYATVAKKD
+1288 
-1298 DPGKNWT
+1298 
-1305 EGAVCGMELDKAA
+1305 
-1318 TFTVTAENGSTQD
+1318 D
-1331 YTVTITRTKS
+1331 YTVTITKAKS
-1341 TTKDITAVKLL
+1341 SEKDITAVKLL
-1352 DADKSVI
+1352 NADKSVI
-1359 AEGKLSGTTW
+1359 AEGKLNGTAW

-1387 STDVFMQINYTGVS
+1387 SPDVFMQINYTGVS

-1407 YDDATGIIGKWSSG
+1407 YDDATGTVGKWSSG

-1436 VTAEDGSTKTYT
+1436 VTAENGSTKEYT

-1474 TVKFTSS
+1474 TVKFTTN

-1494 AAAPTVDEI
+1494 AAAPTADEI
-1503 KKSTTK
+1503 MKSTTH
-1509 GTASAGETTF
+1509 GTASAGETTI

-1531 YIVVVSA
+1531 YIVVVNA
-1538 SGGESTALKIEI
+1538 SGGESTVLKVEV
-1550 PAYGGGTETPDTGKF
+1550 PAYGSGSETPDTGKF
-1565 TITANAPK
+1565 TISVNAPK
-1573 GGTITTNR
+1573 GGKISTNR

-1588 EIIVTVTPDSGYQMV
+1588 EIIVTVTPDSGYQMAD
-1603 EGSLSYSLAVAG
+1603 GSLTYSLAVAG
-1615 GETVKITGNRFIMPG
+1615 GETVKITGNRFTMPA

-1635 TCKWETATT
+1635 TCKWETATV
-1644 TAKGITSFSIN
+1644 ASSGITGFSIN
-1655 GVAGAVNNTTNTIT
+1655 GVAGAVNNSTNTIT

-1681 TPTISTNGVKS
+1681 TPVIATNGVKS
-1692 LTPGSGETVNFTNSV
+1692 LTPGSGETVNFTNAV
-1707 TYMATMEDGSTKA
+1707 TYTAAMEDGSSKT

-1736 WDKLTDFVNQVP
+1736 WDKLTDFATQVP
-1748 WWEYAKHQQSTSSY
+1748 WWQYAEKQQSTSKY

>member
-30 SQPFSIIGSDGT
+30 PQPFSITGSDGNT
-42 AYTPVKTDIKYDPVG
+42 YTPVKTDIAAEQEG
-57 EIYPT
+57 EIHPT
-62 VYCLWVPEDVAT
+62 VYCLWVPEDVAN
-74 LTIRASD
+74 LTIRAAD
-81 TYQKLH
+81 TYTEMI
-87 CACNK
+87 CGCNK
-92 GGTSTTEN
+92 GTLTSEN
-100 GEIVLSLS
+100 GENVLSLPTS
-108 TNNHTKRCLSTK
+108 GHDSFCLQLWLS
-120 LKNIP
+120 LGNYP
-125 DVGKYIDSSTDVAH
+125 GYEKYIDGSCENLIQVKVAAINGG
-139 LMLVKLYDDQATKI
+139 VVTEI
-153 SYILIQAGGT
+153 NYILIQVGGT
-163 KLIADPQPFSITGS
+163 KLIEDSQPFTITGS
-177 DGTAYT
+177 DGNTYT
-183 PVKTDIKYDPVG
+183 PVKTDIAVQDG
-195 EIYPTVYCLWV
+195 EIVPTVYCLWV
-206 PEDVATLTI
+206 PKDGANLTI
-215 RASDTYQ
+215 RAADPYKEMVCECGQQGPVT
-222 KLHCACNKGGTS
+222 N
-234 TTENGEIVLSLSTNN
+234 ENGENIMSLPTSG
-249 HTKRCLSTK
+249 HSEFCLK
-258 LKNIPGVGKYIDSST
+258 FWLGIGNYPGYEKYIDGNCE
-273 DAAHLML
+273 DLIQ
-280 VKLYDDQTTDISYI
+280 VKLIAKNDGVITEINYI
-294 LIQAGGSAPTEDTT
+294 LIQVGGSVPTEDTT
-308 PPELSLVANGVQR
+308 PPELSLVADGVQR

-344 SADAVDTSGA
+344 SADAVDTSTA
-354 GTPMVSGENTLNI
+354 GTAMVSGENMLNI
-367 TGLTA
+367 TGITA

-383 SSGNI
+383 GSGNV
-388 SESTLKAA
+388 SESTLEAA

-476 KTPINVTVDGTENS
+476 KTPINVTIDGTENS

-531 GNIESNR
+531 EAIESNR

-579 FVCWKG
+579 FVCWKD

-711 SGEKMAVTANFR
+711 SGEKMTVTANFC

-744 VGSSTPAETQSVVYE
+744 VGDSTPAETQSVVYE

-770 DRYTLT
+770 ARYTLT
-776 GWEVKEAGSD
+776 GWEVKVDGSD
-786 TLIPT
+786 TLIEVT
-791 TPVEGNANQA
+791 KDAENANKA
-801 TFTMPATDNSITA
+801 TFTMPATKENITA
-814 TAIFAVDPDKA
+814 KAIFKVDPAKA
-825 STACVLE
+825 SAACVLE
-832 DVDLKITGATVENQ
+832 DVELAIPSATVENT
-846 GPSYTVTVPANTD
+846 GTSYTITVPANTD
-859 EDTLSA
+859 ADTLAA
-865 AVLKFTISEYADIIR
+865 AVLKFTVSKYADVVT
-880 AGDETPWPTNGQ
+880 ADGSVWPEDGKD
-892 ACGMTLDTPVT
+892 CGMTLDTPVT
-903 FTVRSEKCRL
+903 FTVRSEKCRI
-913 GGDDAAKA
+913 GNDDTAKA
-921 EYTITVV
+921 
-928 RAKSTQCAID
+928 
-938 SAKLGN
+938 
-944 VDGVVDQTGKT
+944 
-955 VTFTVP
+955 
-961 ADTEDSAVATMPLT
+961 
-975 FTCSQYASI
+975 
-984 KLKDA
+984 
-989 EADWVNDTACGMK
+989 
-1002 LNEEKTFVVTAEDGT
+1002 
-1017 TTAEYTV
+1017 
-1024 VIHRAPSDKKA
+1024 
-1035 LTGATLGDI
+1035 
-1044 AAVIDE
+1044 
-1050 DGHALTFTVP
+1050 
-1060 SDTTDSTLG
+1060 
-1069 EMILKFTCSPRAAVK
+1069 
-1084 LKDAEDNW
+1084 
-1092 PAAGLRSGLKLGI
+1092 
-1105 PATFVVT
+1105 
-1112 AENGDTQEYTVT
+1112 
-1124 VNREKST
+1124 
-1131 EKAITEAVLTK
+1131 
-1142 TGGAS
+1142 
-1147 VKADISEQNK
+1147 
-1157 TVTFMLPVG
+1157 
-1166 TTDADVAA
+1166 
-1174 MTLKFTCSQY
+1174 
-1184 ASIKLEGA
+1184 
-1192 ETNWP
+1192 
-1197 ADGQLCGM
+1197 
-1205 KLNEA
+1205 
-1210 KTFVVTAENGG
+1210 
-1221 TQPYTVLIVRGKSAA
+1221 
-1236 KELTSAILLA
+1236 
-1246 KAGDTTSPATVK
+1246 
-1258 IDNAK
+1258 
-1263 KTIDFTLPA
+1263 
-1272 GTDTSKLGEM
+1272 
-1282 ILKLTV
+1282 
-1288 SDYATVAKKD
+1288 
-1298 DPGKNWT
+1298 
-1305 EGAVCGMELDKAA
+1305 
-1318 TFTVTAENGSTQD
+1318 D
-1331 YTVTITRTKS
+1331 YTVTITKAKS
-1341 TTKDITAVKLL
+1341 SEKDITAVKLL
-1352 DADKSVI
+1352 NADKSVI
-1359 AEGKLSGTTW
+1359 AEGKLNGTTW
-1369 TITLPSDTD
+1369 TITLPSNTD

-1407 YDDATGIIGKWSSG
+1407 YDDATGITGKWSSG

-1436 VTAEDGSTKTYT
+1436 VTAEDDSTKTYT

-1461 SNGSAT
+1461 SGGSAT
-1467 RTSKTGA
+1467 RSSKTAA

-1481 EAGTYYYKVVTHG
+1481 EAGNYFYQVVDHG
-1494 AAAPTVDEI
+1494 AAVPTVDTS
-1503 KKSTTK
+1503 KNGTSAVK
-1509 GTASAGETTF
+1509 GENTIA
-1519 TLSNLT
+1519 LSNLT

-1531 YIVVVSA
+1531 YIVVVNA
-1538 SGGESTALKIEI
+1538 SRGESAALKVEI
-1550 PAYGGGTETPDTGKF
+1550 PAYGSGSETPDTGKF
-1565 TITANAPK
+1565 TITINAPK

-1588 EIIVTVTPDSGYQMV
+1588 EIIVTVKPDSGYQMV
-1603 EGSLSYSLAVAG
+1603 EGSLTYSLAVAG
-1615 GETVKITGNRFIMPG
+1615 GETVKITGNRFTMPA

-1644 TAKGITSFSIN
+1644 TAKGITSFSVS
-1655 GVAGAVNNTTNTIT
+1655 GVVGAVNNTTNTIT
-1669 ITMPR
+1669 ITLPR

-1681 TPTISTNGVKS
+1681 TPVIATNGVKS
-1692 LTPGSGETVNFTNSV
+1692 LTPGSGETVDFTNAV
-1707 TYMATMEDGSTKA
+1707 TYTAAMEDGSSKT

-1736 WDKLTDFVNQVP
+1736 WDKLTDFATQVP
-1748 WWEYAKHQQSTSSY
+1748 WWEYAKHQQSTSKY

>member
-1 MNKLKRILILG
+1 MKKHKQTILPLLLLTVLLLAGLCDRTYAEESAQYPYLTSFEMVDVDFFSSPKFNTGKDGTPIGVEWKNYPDGPQESVNKTECDYVLGEIKVYTNGVPTGNVRKRKAYVTPVYTLANSDLITQYATASG
-12 LIAILCFSVI
+12 KQATNIITAGNSTTATTRSDIICF
-22 PTTVAYAD
+22 TTAD
-30 SQPFSIIGSDGT
+30 GTKYGYNLTVLDGSD
-42 AYTPVKTDIKYDPVG
+42 
-57 EIYPT
+57 
-62 VYCLWVPEDVAT
+62 
-74 LTIRASD
+74 
-81 TYQKLH
+81 
-87 CACNK
+87 
-92 GGTSTTEN
+92 
-100 GEIVLSLS
+100 
-108 TNNHTKRCLSTK
+108 
-120 LKNIP
+120 
-125 DVGKYIDSSTDVAH
+125 
-139 LMLVKLYDDQATKI
+139 
-153 SYILIQAGGT
+153 
-163 KLIADPQPFSITGS
+163 QPIET
-177 DGTAYT
+177 
-183 PVKTDIKYDPVG
+183 
-195 EIYPTVYCLWV
+195 
-206 PEDVATLTI
+206 
-215 RASDTYQ
+215 
-222 KLHCACNKGGTS
+222 
-234 TTENGEIVLSLSTNN
+234 
-249 HTKRCLSTK
+249 
-258 LKNIPGVGKYIDSST
+258 
-273 DAAHLML
+273 
-280 VKLYDDQTTDISYI
+280 
-294 LIQAGGSAPTEDTT
+294 PTEITLESIAVNRTAEDTAT
-308 PPELSLVANGVQR
+308 IYIKSNVAGTYYYAV
-321 TGETTA
+321 TEADEGPSFDETAETTA
-327 TVKFTSS
+327 LRRY
-334 EAGTVYYSLV
+334 A
-344 SADAVDTSGA
+344 
-354 GTPMVSGENTLNI
+354 NTIQL

-372 DAATVYIKAKD
+372 GAKKLH
-383 SSGNI
+383 I
-388 SESTLKAA
+388 LAKSE
-396 VPAYETTYEIYLG
+396 G
-409 LWSHAQYYDLG
+409 LD
-420 YRVAS
+420 
-425 VTADGRP
+425 
-432 LSMSGISEVEC
+432 
-443 SGVKAGQT
+443 
-451 VKVTLYIPEAGKE
+451 
-464 LASVSLITNDGN
+464 
-476 KTPINVTVDGTENS
+476 NVTVSFDVPKFAVAHSLSASTSLIWEDQGDKDGNRKGNVVFTNQSGTPITSAFEGETVTATAEPYSESPMYEFSFVQWKNETGIELTEEQRKTKTV
-490 FTFTMPAANVR
+490 TFTMPDA
-501 TAIGESFT
+501 
-509 LKDSSIVRYSLKSGV
+509 
-524 SLLYSNV
+524 
-531 GNIESNR
+531 
-538 QGTVTFTDSN
+538 
-548 GVTLMQAQ
+548 
-556 PGQQVTVTA
+556 
-565 QPVPYTAGDVFHRK
+565 DV
-579 FVCWKG
+579 
-585 IEGIKVSAEDQLK
+585 A
-598 PSFTFEMPA
+598 
-607 NDVYLF
+607 LF
-613 AEINNVGTE
+613 AEFKNVGTT
-622 VTWKTNPL
+622 VTWDSTPSGAPAIMVNGNTLDTQYVYRTGSTAIVSFNGADNWKESWVFLGWEIMINGENRADDPEYVTYPGVAANPHVVL
-630 DVTNVQLKGLSSNDS
+630 AGENVRITAKFRSK
-645 PFVFADG
+645 VFA
-652 ATLSA
+652 
-657 IPLGEDWWYRYE
+657 
-669 FTGWTVERDGT
+669 
-680 TLPDSEVST
+680 
-689 SLVNSSRPK
+689 
-698 GSFGYATKVEFKA
+698 
-711 SGEKMAVTANFR
+711 AVTAK
-723 ERAFASVTAAADAA
+723 ADPA
-737 MGSATVT
+737 MGSAAVAI
-744 VGSSTPAETQSVVYE
+744 GDGEASPSQSIVFE

-801 TFTMPATDNSITA
+801 TFTMPSTGKDITA
-814 TAIFAVDPDKA
+814 KAIFEVDPANA
-825 STACVLE
+825 SAACVLE
-832 DVDLKITGATVENQ
+832 DVELAIPSAKVENT
-846 GPSYTVTVPANTD
+846 GTSYTITVPANTD
-859 EDTLSA
+859 ADTLA
-865 AVLKFTISEYADIIR
+865 AAELKFTVSEYADVVT
-880 AGDETPWPTNGQ
+880 ADGSVWPEDGK

-903 FTVRSEKCRL
+903 FTVRSEKCRI
-913 GGDDAAKA
+913 GEDDTAKA
-921 EYTITVV
+921 DYTITVI
-928 RAKSTQCAID
+928 RAKSTQCAIG

-955 VTFTVP
+955 LTFTVP
-961 ADTEDSAVATMPLT
+961 ADTEDSAVTNMPLT
-975 FTCSQYASI
+975 FACSQYASI

-1024 VIHRAPSDKKA
+1024 VIHRTPSDKKA

-1044 AAVIDE
+1044 PAEIDDDSHAV
-1050 DGHALTFTVP
+1050 TFTVP
-1060 SDTTDSTLG
+1060 SDTTNSTLG

-1092 PAAGLRSGLKLGI
+1092 PAAGLRSGLKLGV

-1236 KELTSAILLA
+1236 KEITSAILLA

-1369 TITLPSDTD
+1369 TITLPSNTD

-1428 PNSSKTFT
+1428 PNSSNTFT

-1531 YIVVVSA
+1531 YIVVVNA
-1538 SGGESTALKIEI
+1538 SRGESAALKVEI
-1550 PAYGGGTETPDTGKF
+1550 PAYGSGSETPDTGKF
-1565 TITANAPK
+1565 TITINAPK

-1707 TYMATMEDGSTKA
+1707 TYTATMEDGSTKT

-1748 WWEYAKHQQSTSSY
+1748 WWQYAEKQQSTSKY

>member
-177 DGTAYT
+177 NGTAYT

-308 PPELSLVANGVQR
+308 PPEFSLVANGVQR

-396 VPAYETTYEIYLG
+396 VPAYETTYQIYLG
-409 LWSHAQYYDLG
+409 LWSHTQYYDLG

-579 FVCWKG
+579 FVCWKDIKG
-585 IEGIKVSAEDQLK
+585 IEVSTEDQLN
-598 PSFTFEMPA
+598 PSFTFTMPA
-607 NDVYLF
+607 SDVYLF

-711 SGEKMAVTANFR
+711 SGEKMTVTANFR
-723 ERAFASVTAAADAA
+723 ERAFASVTAVADAT

-744 VGSSTPAETQSVVYE
+744 VGGSTPAETQSVVYE

-770 DRYTLT
+770 ERYMLK
-776 GWEVKEAGSD
+776 GWEVKDADKNDVTYTVAED
-786 TLIPT
+786 
-791 TPVEGNANQA
+791 VVNVA
-801 TFTMPATDNSITA
+801 TFIMPATGKDITA
-814 TAIFAVDPDKA
+814 KAIFKVDPAKA
-825 STACVLE
+825 SAAC
-832 DVDLKITGATVENQ
+832 DLSNVTLNIPGATSERS
-846 GPSYTVTVPANTD
+846 GTKYTITVPANTD
-859 EDTLSA
+859 EAALA
-865 AVLKFTISEYADIIR
+865 QAVLKLEISEYATVKKS
-880 AGDETPWPTNGQ
+880 GD
-892 ACGMTLDTPVT
+892 
-903 FTVRSEKCRL
+903 
-913 GGDDAAKA
+913 
-921 EYTITVV
+921 
-928 RAKSTQCAID
+928 
-938 SAKLGN
+938 
-944 VDGVVDQTGKT
+944 TG
-955 VTFTVP
+955 
-961 ADTEDSAVATMPLT
+961 
-975 FTCSQYASI
+975 
-984 KLKDA
+984 
-989 EADWVNDTACGMK
+989 
-1002 LNEEKTFVVTAEDGT
+1002 
-1017 TTAEYTV
+1017 
-1024 VIHRAPSDKKA
+1024 
-1035 LTGATLGDI
+1035 
-1044 AAVIDE
+1044 
-1050 DGHALTFTVP
+1050 
-1060 SDTTDSTLG
+1060 
-1069 EMILKFTCSPRAAVK
+1069 
-1084 LKDAEDNW
+1084 NW
-1092 PAAGLRSGLKLGI
+1092 PAEG
-1105 PATFVVT
+1105 
-1112 AENGDTQEYTVT
+1112 
-1124 VNREKST
+1124 
-1131 EKAITEAVLTK
+1131 KAC
-1142 TGGAS
+1142 
-1147 VKADISEQNK
+1147 D
-1157 TVTFMLPVG
+1157 
-1166 TTDADVAA
+1166 
-1174 MTLKFTCSQY
+1174 
-1184 ASIKLEGA
+1184 
-1192 ETNWP
+1192 
-1197 ADGQLCGM
+1197 
-1205 KLNEA
+1205 
-1210 KTFVVTAENGG
+1210 
-1221 TQPYTVLIVRGKSAA
+1221 
-1236 KELTSAILLA
+1236 
-1246 KAGDTTSPATVK
+1246 
-1258 IDNAK
+1258 
-1263 KTIDFTLPA
+1263 
-1272 GTDTSKLGEM
+1272 
-1282 ILKLTV
+1282 
-1288 SDYATVAKKD
+1288 
-1298 DPGKNWT
+1298 
-1305 EGAVCGMELDKAA
+1305 MELDKAA

-1331 YTVTITRTKS
+1331 YTVTITKAKS
-1341 TTKDITAVKLL
+1341 SEKDITAVKLL
-1352 DADKSVI
+1352 NADKSVI

-1369 TITLPSDTD
+1369 TITLPSNTD
-1378 KALINKIGT
+1378 KALINKIG
-1387 STDVFMQINYTGVS
+1387 SAPDVFMQINYTGVS

-1461 SNGSAT
+1461 SGGSAT
-1467 RTSKTGA
+1467 RTSKTAA
-1474 TVKFTSS
+1474 TVKFTSN
-1481 EAGTYYYKVVTHG
+1481 EAGTYFYKVVEHG

-1503 KKSTTK
+1503 MKSTTH
-1509 GTASAGETTF
+1509 GTASAGETTI

-1531 YIVVVSA
+1531 YIVVVNA
-1538 SGGESTALKIEI
+1538 SGGESTVLKVEI
-1550 PAYGGGTETPDTGKF
+1550 PAYGSGSETPDTGKF
-1565 TITANAPK
+1565 TITINAPK
-1573 GGTITTNR
+1573 GGKITTNR

-1588 EIIVTVTPDSGYQMV
+1588 EIIVTVTPDSGYQMA
-1603 EGSLSYSLAVAG
+1603 EGSLTYSLAVAG
-1615 GETVKITGNRFIMPG
+1615 GETVKITGNRFTMPA

-1681 TPTISTNGVKS
+1681 TPVIATNGVKS
-1692 LTPGSGETVNFTNSV
+1692 LTPGSGETVNFTNAV
-1707 TYMATMEDGSTKA
+1707 TYTAAMEDGSSKT

-1736 WDKLTDFVNQVP
+1736 WDRLTDFATQVP
-1748 WWEYAKHQQSTSSY
+1748 WWQYAEKQQSTSKY

>member
-30 SQPFSIIGSDGT
+30 SQPFSITGSDGT

-62 VYCLWVPEDVAT
+62 VYCLRVPEDVAT

-81 TYQKLH
+81 IYTTLQ

-120 LKNIP
+120 LKNISG
-125 DVGKYIDSSTDVAH
+125 VGKYIDSSTDVTH
-139 LMLVKLYDDQATKI
+139 LMLVKLYDEQATDI

-195 EIYPTVYCLWV
+195 EIYPTVYCLRV

-215 RASDTYQ
+215 RASDIYTTLQ
-222 KLHCACNKGGTS
+222 CACNKGGTS

-258 LKNIPGVGKYIDSST
+258 LKNISGVGKYIDSST
-273 DAAHLML
+273 DVTHLML
-280 VKLYDDQTTDISYI
+280 VKLYDDQATDISYI
-294 LIQAGGSAPTEDTT
+294 LIQAGGSVPTEDTT
-308 PPELSLVANGVQR
+308 PPELSLVADGVQR

-334 EAGTVYYSLV
+334 EAGTAYYSLV
-344 SADAVDTSGA
+344 SADAVDTSAA
-354 GTPMVSGENTLNI
+354 GTAMVSGENTLNI

-388 SESTLKAA
+388 SVSTLEAA

-501 TAIGESFT
+501 TAIGERFT

-531 GNIESNR
+531 GDIESNR

-565 QPVPYTAGDVFHRK
+565 QPVPYTAGDVFHRE
-579 FVCWKG
+579 FVCWKD

-711 SGEKMAVTANFR
+711 SGKKMAVTANFL

-744 VGSSTPAETQSVVYE
+744 VGENTGTSQYPVYE
-759 GQTVTLTATPG
+759 GQSVILTAAPG
-770 DRYTLT
+770 ARYTLT
-776 GWEVKEAGSD
+776 GWEVKD
-786 TLIPT
+786 TDGTEIAV

-801 TFTMPATDNSITA
+801 TFTMPATGKNISA
-814 TAIFAVDPDKA
+814 KAIFEVDPDKA
-825 STACVLE
+825 SPACVLE
-832 DVDLKITGATVENQ
+832 DVELAIPSATVENT
-846 GPSYTVTVPANTD
+846 GTSYTITVPANTD
-859 EDTLSA
+859 ADTLAA
-865 AVLKFTISEYADIIR
+865 AVLKFTVSKYADVVT
-880 AGDETPWPTNGQ
+880 ADGSVWPEDGK

-903 FTVRSEKCRL
+903 FTVRSEKCRI
-913 GGDDAAKA
+913 GKDDTAKA
-921 EYTITVV
+921 DYTITVI
-928 RAKSTQCAID
+928 RAKSTQCAIG

-955 VTFTVP
+955 LTFTVP
-961 ADTEDSAVATMPLT
+961 ADTEDSAVTNMPLT
-975 FTCSQYASI
+975 FACSQYASI

-1002 LNEEKTFVVTAEDGT
+1002 LNEEKAFVVTAEDGT
-1017 TTAEYTV
+1017 TTAVYTV

-1060 SDTTDSTLG
+1060 ADTTDSTLG
-1069 EMILKFTCSPRAAVK
+1069 EMILQFTCPPRAAVK

-1092 PAAGLRSGLKLGI
+1092 PAAGLRSGLKLGV

-1131 EKAITEAVLTK
+1131 EKAITKAVLTK
-1142 TGGAS
+1142 TGGTS
-1147 VKADISEQNK
+1147 VKADISEQDK
-1157 TVTFMLPVG
+1157 TITFTLPAG

-1205 KLNEA
+1205 KLNET
-1210 KTFVVTAENGG
+1210 KTFVVTAENGD
-1221 TQPYTVLIVRGKSAA
+1221 TQAYTVLIVRGKSSA
-1236 KELTSAILLA
+1236 KEITNALLLA

-1272 GTDTSKLGEM
+1272 GSDTSKLGEM

-1288 SDYATVAKKD
+1288 SDYATVKKSGD
-1298 DPGKNWT
+1298 TGNWPAEGK
-1305 EGAVCGMELDKAA
+1305 ACDMELDKAA

-1352 DADKSVI
+1352 NADKSVI

-1407 YDDATGIIGKWSSG
+1407 YSDASAAENMKWSSG
-1421 NVMCGIS
+1421 NIMCGIS
-1428 PNSSKTFT
+1428 PNSSNTFT

-1635 TCKWETATT
+1635 TCKWETATM

-1707 TYMATMEDGSTKA
+1707 TYTATMEDGSTKT

-1748 WWEYAKHQQSTSSY
+1748 WWEYAKHQQSTSKY

>member
-1 MNKLKRILILG
+1 MKD
-12 LIAILCFSVI
+12 I
-22 PTTVAYAD
+22 P
-30 SQPFSIIGSDGT
+30 G
-42 AYTPVKTDIKYDPVG
+42 
-57 EIYPT
+57 
-62 VYCLWVPEDVAT
+62 
-74 LTIRASD
+74 
-81 TYQKLH
+81 
-87 CACNK
+87 
-92 GGTSTTEN
+92 
-100 GEIVLSLS
+100 
-108 TNNHTKRCLSTK
+108 
-120 LKNIP
+120 
-125 DVGKYIDSSTDVAH
+125 VGKYIDSNTDYKH
-139 LMLVKLYDDQATKI
+139 LMLVKLYDDQAT
-153 SYILIQAGGT
+153 
-163 KLIADPQPFSITGS
+163 
-177 DGTAYT
+177 
-183 PVKTDIKYDPVG
+183 
-195 EIYPTVYCLWV
+195 
-206 PEDVATLTI
+206 
-215 RASDTYQ
+215 
-222 KLHCACNKGGTS
+222 
-234 TTENGEIVLSLSTNN
+234 
-249 HTKRCLSTK
+249 
-258 LKNIPGVGKYIDSST
+258 
-273 DAAHLML
+273 
-280 VKLYDDQTTDISYI
+280 DISYI
-294 LIQAGGSAPTEDTT
+294 LIQAGGSVPTEDTT
-308 PPELSLVANGVQR
+308 PPELSLIANGVQR

-334 EAGTVYYSLV
+334 EAGTAYYSLV
-344 SADAVDTSGA
+344 SADAVDTSAA
-354 GTPMVSGENTLNI
+354 GTAMVSGENTLNI
-367 TGLTA
+367 TGITA
-372 DAATVYIKAKD
+372 DATTVYIKAKD
-383 SSGNI
+383 GSGNV
-388 SESTLKAA
+388 SESTLEAA

-451 VKVTLYIPEAGKE
+451 VKVTLYIPETGKE

-476 KTPINVTVDGTENS
+476 NTPINATVDGTENS
-490 FTFTMPAANVR
+490 FTFTMSAANVR

-509 LKDSSIVRYSLKSGV
+509 LKESSIVRYSLKSGV

-531 GNIESNR
+531 GDIESNR

-579 FVCWKG
+579 FVRWKD
-585 IEGIKVSAEDQLK
+585 IDGIKVSAEDQLK
-598 PSFTFEMPA
+598 PSFTFTMPA
-607 NDVYLF
+607 SDVYLF

-669 FTGWTVERDGT
+669 FTGWTVERSDGT

-711 SGEKMAVTANFR
+711 SGEKMTVTANFR
-723 ERAFASVTAAADAA
+723 DRTFASVTAVADAT

-744 VGSSTPAETQSVVYE
+744 VGENTGTSQYPVYE
-759 GQTVTLTATPG
+759 GQSVTLTATPG
-770 DRYTLT
+770 NRYTLT
-776 GWEVKEAGSD
+776 GWEVKVDGSD
-786 TLIPT
+786 TLIKVT
-791 TPVEGNANQA
+791 KDAEDANKA
-801 TFTMPATDNSITA
+801 TFTMPATKENITA
-814 TAIFAVDPDKA
+814 KAIFEVDPAKA
-825 STACVLE
+825 SAACVLE
-832 DVDLKITGATVENQ
+832 DVELAIPSATVENT
-846 GPSYTVTVPANTD
+846 GTSYTITVPANTD
-859 EDTLSA
+859 ADTLAA
-865 AVLKFTISEYADIIR
+865 AVLKFTVSKYADVVT
-880 AGDETPWPTNGQ
+880 ADGSVWPEDGK

-903 FTVRSEKCRL
+903 FTVRSEKCRI
-913 GGDDAAKA
+913 GKDDAAKA
-921 EYTITVV
+921 NYTITVI
-928 RAKSTQCAID
+928 RAKSTQCAIG

-955 VTFTVP
+955 LTFTVP
-961 ADTEDSAVATMPLT
+961 ADTEDSAVTNMPLT
-975 FTCSQYASI
+975 FACSQYASI

-1017 TTAEYTV
+1017 TTAVYTV

-1050 DGHALTFTVP
+1050 DGHAVTFTVP
-1060 SDTTDSTLG
+1060 ADTTDSKLG
-1069 EMILKFTCSPRAAVK
+1069 EMILKFTCSPRATVK
-1084 LKDAEDNW
+1084 LKDADNNW
-1092 PAAGLRSGLKLGI
+1092 PDSGEACRLKLGV

-1112 AENGDTQEYTVT
+1112 AEDTSTREYTVT

-1142 TGGAS
+1142 TGGTS

-1157 TVTFMLPVG
+1157 TITFTLPAG

-1221 TQPYTVLIVRGKSAA
+1221 TQTYTVLIVRGKSAA
-1236 KELTSAILLA
+1236 KEITSAILLA

-1272 GTDTSKLGEM
+1272 GSDTSKLGEM

-1288 SDYATVAKKD
+1288 SDYATVKKSGD
-1298 DPGKNWT
+1298 TDNWPAAGK
-1305 EGAVCGMELDKAA
+1305 ACGMKLDTPV
-1318 TFTVTAENGSTQD
+1318 TFTVTAEDGKTTQD
-1331 YTVTITRTKS
+1331 YALTITKAKS
-1341 TTKDITAVKLL
+1341 SEKDITAVKLL
-1352 DADKSVI
+1352 NADKSVI
-1359 AEGKLSGTTW
+1359 AAGKLSGTTW

-1407 YDDATGIIGKWSSG
+1407 YDDATGISGKWSSG

-1428 PNSSKTFT
+1428 PNSSNTFT

-1448 VEIKYTAPNAPTL
+1448 VAIEYTAPNAPTL

-1474 TVKFTSS
+1474 TVKFTTN

-1494 AAAPTVDEI
+1494 AAAPTADEI
-1503 KKSTTK
+1503 MKSTTH
-1509 GTASAGETTF
+1509 GTASAGETTI

-1531 YIVVVSA
+1531 YIVVVGA
-1538 SGGESTALKIEI
+1538 AGGESTALKVEI
-1550 PAYGGGTETPDTGKF
+1550 PAYGSGSETPDTGKF
-1565 TITANAPK
+1565 TISVNAPK
-1573 GGTITTNR
+1573 GGKITTNR

-1588 EIIVTVTPDSGYQMV
+1588 EIIVTVKPDSGYQMV
-1603 EGSLSYSLAVAG
+1603 EGSLTYSLAVAG
-1615 GETVKITGNRFIMPG
+1615 GETVKITGNRFTMPA

-1655 GVAGAVNNTTNTIT
+1655 GVAGAVNNSTNTIT

-1681 TPTISTNGVKS
+1681 TPVIATNGVKS
-1692 LTPGSGETVNFTNSV
+1692 LTPGNGETVDFTNAV
-1707 TYMATMEDGSTKA
+1707 TYTAAMEDGSSKT

-1736 WDKLTDFVNQVP
+1736 WDKLTDFATQVP
-1748 WWEYAKHQQSTSSY
+1748 WWQYAEKQQSTSKY

>member
-396 VPAYETTYEIYLG
+396 IPAYETTYEIYLG

-501 TAIGESFT
+501 TAIGERFT

-531 GNIESNR
+531 GDIESNR
-538 QGTVTFTDSN
+538 QGTVIFTDSN

-579 FVCWKG
+579 FVCWKD

-689 SLVNSSRPK
+689 SLVNSNRPK

-711 SGEKMAVTANFR
+711 SGEKMTVTANFC

-744 VGSSTPAETQSVVYE
+744 VGDSTPAETQSVVYE

-770 DRYTLT
+770 ERYTLK
-776 GWEVKEAGSD
+776 GWEVKDADKKDVTYTVAED
-786 TLIPT
+786 
-791 TPVEGNANQA
+791 VVNVA
-801 TFTMPATDNSITA
+801 TFIMPDTGKDITA
-814 TAIFAVDPDKA
+814 KAIFEVDPAKA
-825 STACVLE
+825 SPAC
-832 DVDLKITGATVENQ
+832 DLSNVTLNIPGATSERS
-846 GPSYTVTVPANTD
+846 GTKYTITVPANTD
-859 EDTLSA
+859 EA
-865 AVLKFTISEYADIIR
+865 ALA
-880 AGDETPWPTNGQ
+880 Q
-892 ACGMTLDTPVT
+892 A
-903 FTVRSEKCRL
+903 
-913 GGDDAAKA
+913 A
-921 EYTITVV
+921 
-928 RAKSTQCAID
+928 
-938 SAKLGN
+938 
-944 VDGVVDQTGKT
+944 
-955 VTFTVP
+955 
-961 ADTEDSAVATMPLT
+961 
-975 FTCSQYASI
+975 
-984 KLKDA
+984 
-989 EADWVNDTACGMK
+989 
-1002 LNEEKTFVVTAEDGT
+1002 
-1017 TTAEYTV
+1017 
-1024 VIHRAPSDKKA
+1024 
-1035 LTGATLGDI
+1035 
-1044 AAVIDE
+1044 
-1050 DGHALTFTVP
+1050 
-1060 SDTTDSTLG
+1060 
-1069 EMILKFTCSPRAAVK
+1069 
-1084 LKDAEDNW
+1084 
-1092 PAAGLRSGLKLGI
+1092 
-1105 PATFVVT
+1105 
-1112 AENGDTQEYTVT
+1112 
-1124 VNREKST
+1124 
-1131 EKAITEAVLTK
+1131 
-1142 TGGAS
+1142 
-1147 VKADISEQNK
+1147 
-1157 TVTFMLPVG
+1157 
-1166 TTDADVAA
+1166 
-1174 MTLKFTCSQY
+1174 
-1184 ASIKLEGA
+1184 
-1192 ETNWP
+1192 
-1197 ADGQLCGM
+1197 
-1205 KLNEA
+1205 
-1210 KTFVVTAENGG
+1210 
-1221 TQPYTVLIVRGKSAA
+1221 
-1236 KELTSAILLA
+1236 
-1246 KAGDTTSPATVK
+1246 
-1258 IDNAK
+1258 
-1263 KTIDFTLPA
+1263 
-1272 GTDTSKLGEM
+1272 
-1282 ILKLTV
+1282 LKLTV
-1288 SDYATVAKKD
+1288 SDYATVKKSGD
-1298 DPGKNWT
+1298 TDNWPAAGK
-1305 EGAVCGMELDKAA
+1305 ACGMKLDTPV
-1318 TFTVTAENGSTQD
+1318 TFTVTAEDGKTTQD
-1331 YTVTITRTKS
+1331 YTVTITKAKS
-1341 TTKDITAVKLL
+1341 SEKDITAVKLL
-1352 DADKSVI
+1352 NADKSVI
-1359 AEGKLSGTTW
+1359 AEGKLNGTTW
-1369 TITLPSDTD
+1369 TITLPSNTD

-1407 YDDATGIIGKWSSG
+1407 YDDATGITGKWSSG
-1421 NVMCGIS
+1421 NVMCGVS
-1428 PNSSKTFT
+1428 PNSSNTFT
-1436 VTAEDGSTKTYT
+1436 VTAEDCSTKTYT

-1481 EAGTYYYKVVTHG
+1481 EAGNYFYKVVDHG
-1494 AAAPTVDEI
+1494 AAVPTVDTS
-1503 KKSTTK
+1503 KS
-1509 GTASAGETTF
+1509 GTAAVKGENTI

-1531 YIVVVSA
+1531 YIVVVNA
-1538 SGGESTALKIEI
+1538 SRGESAALKVEI
-1550 PAYGGGTETPDTGKF
+1550 PAYGSGSETPDTGKF
-1565 TITANAPK
+1565 TITINAPK

-1588 EIIVTVTPDSGYQMV
+1588 EIIVTVKPDSGYQMA
-1603 EGSLSYSLAVAG
+1603 EGSLTYSLAVAG
-1615 GETVKITGNRFIMPG
+1615 GETVKITGNRFTMPA

-1644 TAKGITSFSIN
+1644 TAKGITSFSVS
-1655 GVAGAVNNTTNTIT
+1655 GVVGAVNNTTNTIT
-1669 ITMPR
+1669 ITLPR

-1681 TPTISTNGVKS
+1681 TPVIATNGVKS
-1692 LTPGSGETVNFTNSV
+1692 LTPGSGETVDFTNAV
-1707 TYMATMEDGSTKA
+1707 TYTAAMEDGSSKT

-1736 WDKLTDFVNQVP
+1736 WDKLTDFATQVP
-1748 WWEYAKHQQSTSSY
+1748 WWEYAKHQQSTSKY

>member
-62 VYCLWVPEDVAT
+62 VYCLWVPKDVAT

-195 EIYPTVYCLWV
+195 EIYPTVYCLRV

-280 VKLYDDQTTDISYI
+280 VKLYDDQATDISYI
-294 LIQAGGSAPTEDTT
+294 LIQAGGSVPTEDTT
-308 PPELSLVANGVQR
+308 PPELSLIANGVQR

-327 TVKFTSS
+327 AVKFTSS

-344 SADAVDTSGA
+344 SADAVDTSAA
-354 GTPMVSGENTLNI
+354 GTAMVSGENTLNI

-388 SESTLKAA
+388 SVSTLEAA

-425 VTADGRP
+425 VTADGKP

-501 TAIGESFT
+501 TAIGERFT

-531 GNIESNR
+531 GDIESNR
-538 QGTVTFTDSN
+538 QGTVIFTDSN

-565 QPVPYTAGDVFHRK
+565 QPVPYTAGDVFHRE
-579 FVCWKG
+579 FVCWKD

-711 SGEKMAVTANFR
+711 SGKKMAVTANFL

-744 VGSSTPAETQSVVYE
+744 VGENTGTSQYPVYE
-759 GQTVTLTATPG
+759 GQSVILTAAPG
-770 DRYTLT
+770 ARYTLT
-776 GWEVKEAGSD
+776 GWEVKD
-786 TLIPT
+786 TDGTEIAV

-801 TFTMPATDNSITA
+801 TFTMPATGKNISA
-814 TAIFAVDPDKA
+814 KAIFEVDPDKA
-825 STACVLE
+825 SPACVLE
-832 DVDLKITGATVENQ
+832 DVELAIPSATVENT
-846 GPSYTVTVPANTD
+846 GTSYTITVPANTD
-859 EDTLSA
+859 ADTLAA
-865 AVLKFTISEYADIIR
+865 AVLKFTVSKYADVVT
-880 AGDETPWPTNGQ
+880 ADGSVWPEDGK

-903 FTVRSEKCRL
+903 FTVRSEKCRI
-913 GGDDAAKA
+913 GKDGTAKA
-921 EYTITVV
+921 DYTITVI
-928 RAKSTQCAID
+928 RAKSTQCAIG

-955 VTFTVP
+955 LTFTVP
-961 ADTEDSAVATMPLT
+961 ADTEDSAVTNMPLT
-975 FTCSQYASI
+975 FACSQYASI

-1017 TTAEYTV
+1017 TTAVYTV

-1060 SDTTDSTLG
+1060 ADTTDSTLG
-1069 EMILKFTCSPRAAVK
+1069 EMILQFTCPPRAAVK

-1092 PAAGLRSGLKLGI
+1092 PAAGLRSGLKLGV

-1205 KLNEA
+1205 KLNET
-1210 KTFVVTAENGG
+1210 KTFVVTAENGD
-1221 TQPYTVLIVRGKSAA
+1221 TQAYTVLIVRGKSSA
-1236 KELTSAILLA
+1236 KEITNALLLA

-1272 GTDTSKLGEM
+1272 GSDTSKLGEM

-1288 SDYATVAKKD
+1288 SDYATVKKSGD
-1298 DPGKNWT
+1298 TGNWPAEGK
-1305 EGAVCGMELDKAA
+1305 ACDMELDKAA

-1352 DADKSVI
+1352 NADKSVI

-1407 YDDATGIIGKWSSG
+1407 YSDASAAENMKWSSG
-1421 NVMCGIS
+1421 NIMCGIS
-1428 PNSSKTFT
+1428 PNSSNTFT

-1707 TYMATMEDGSTKA
+1707 TYTATMEDGSTKT

-1748 WWEYAKHQQSTSSY
+1748 WWEYAKHQQSTSKY

>member
-108 TNNHTKRCLSTK
+108 TNNHTKRCLSPK

-177 DGTAYT
+177 NGTAYT

-308 PPELSLVANGVQR
+308 PPEFSLVANGVQR

-396 VPAYETTYEIYLG
+396 VPAYETTYQIYLG
-409 LWSHAQYYDLG
+409 LWSHTQYYDLG

-579 FVCWKG
+579 FVCWKDIKG
-585 IEGIKVSAEDQLK
+585 IEVSTEDQLN
-598 PSFTFEMPA
+598 PSFTFTMPA
-607 NDVYLF
+607 SDVYLF

-711 SGEKMAVTANFR
+711 SGEKMTVTANFR
-723 ERAFASVTAAADAA
+723 ERAFASVTAVADAT

-744 VGSSTPAETQSVVYE
+744 VGGSTPAETQSVVYE

-770 DRYTLT
+770 ERYMLK
-776 GWEVKEAGSD
+776 GWEVKDADKNDVTYTVAED
-786 TLIPT
+786 
-791 TPVEGNANQA
+791 VVNVA
-801 TFTMPATDNSITA
+801 TFIMPATGKDITA
-814 TAIFAVDPDKA
+814 KAIFKVDPAKA
-825 STACVLE
+825 SAAC
-832 DVDLKITGATVENQ
+832 DLSNVTLNIPGATSERS
-846 GPSYTVTVPANTD
+846 GTKYTITVPANTD
-859 EDTLSA
+859 EAALA
-865 AVLKFTISEYADIIR
+865 QAVLKLEISEYATVKKS
-880 AGDETPWPTNGQ
+880 GD
-892 ACGMTLDTPVT
+892 
-903 FTVRSEKCRL
+903 
-913 GGDDAAKA
+913 
-921 EYTITVV
+921 
-928 RAKSTQCAID
+928 
-938 SAKLGN
+938 
-944 VDGVVDQTGKT
+944 TG
-955 VTFTVP
+955 
-961 ADTEDSAVATMPLT
+961 
-975 FTCSQYASI
+975 
-984 KLKDA
+984 
-989 EADWVNDTACGMK
+989 
-1002 LNEEKTFVVTAEDGT
+1002 
-1017 TTAEYTV
+1017 
-1024 VIHRAPSDKKA
+1024 
-1035 LTGATLGDI
+1035 
-1044 AAVIDE
+1044 
-1050 DGHALTFTVP
+1050 
-1060 SDTTDSTLG
+1060 
-1069 EMILKFTCSPRAAVK
+1069 
-1084 LKDAEDNW
+1084 NW
-1092 PAAGLRSGLKLGI
+1092 PAEG
-1105 PATFVVT
+1105 
-1112 AENGDTQEYTVT
+1112 
-1124 VNREKST
+1124 
-1131 EKAITEAVLTK
+1131 KAC
-1142 TGGAS
+1142 
-1147 VKADISEQNK
+1147 D
-1157 TVTFMLPVG
+1157 
-1166 TTDADVAA
+1166 
-1174 MTLKFTCSQY
+1174 
-1184 ASIKLEGA
+1184 
-1192 ETNWP
+1192 
-1197 ADGQLCGM
+1197 
-1205 KLNEA
+1205 
-1210 KTFVVTAENGG
+1210 
-1221 TQPYTVLIVRGKSAA
+1221 
-1236 KELTSAILLA
+1236 
-1246 KAGDTTSPATVK
+1246 
-1258 IDNAK
+1258 
-1263 KTIDFTLPA
+1263 
-1272 GTDTSKLGEM
+1272 
-1282 ILKLTV
+1282 
-1288 SDYATVAKKD
+1288 
-1298 DPGKNWT
+1298 
-1305 EGAVCGMELDKAA
+1305 MELDKAA

-1331 YTVTITRTKS
+1331 YTVTITKAKS
-1341 TTKDITAVKLL
+1341 SEKDITAVKLL
-1352 DADKSVI
+1352 NADKSVI

-1369 TITLPSDTD
+1369 TITLPSNTD
-1378 KALINKIGT
+1378 KALINKIG
-1387 STDVFMQINYTGVS
+1387 SAPDVFMQINYTGVS

-1461 SNGSAT
+1461 SGGSAT
-1467 RTSKTGA
+1467 RTSKTAA
-1474 TVKFTSS
+1474 TVKFTSN
-1481 EAGTYYYKVVTHG
+1481 EAGTYFYKVVEHG

-1503 KKSTTK
+1503 MKSTTH
-1509 GTASAGETTF
+1509 GTASAGETTI

-1531 YIVVVSA
+1531 YIVVVNA
-1538 SGGESTALKIEI
+1538 SGGESTVLKVEI
-1550 PAYGGGTETPDTGKF
+1550 PAYGSGSETPDTGKF
-1565 TITANAPK
+1565 TITINAPK
-1573 GGTITTNR
+1573 GGKITTNR

-1588 EIIVTVTPDSGYQMV
+1588 EIIVTVTPDSGYQMA
-1603 EGSLSYSLAVAG
+1603 EGSLTYSLAVAG
-1615 GETVKITGNRFIMPG
+1615 GETVKITGNRFTMPA

-1681 TPTISTNGVKS
+1681 TPVIATNGVKS
-1692 LTPGSGETVNFTNSV
+1692 LTPGSGETVDFTNAV
-1707 TYMATMEDGSTKA
+1707 TYTAAMEDGSSKT

-1736 WDKLTDFVNQVP
+1736 WDKLTDFATQVP
-1748 WWEYAKHQQSTSSY
+1748 WWEYAKHQQSTSKY

>member
-177 DGTAYT
+177 NGTAYT

-308 PPELSLVANGVQR
+308 PPEFSLVANGVQR

-396 VPAYETTYEIYLG
+396 VPAYETTYQIYLG
-409 LWSHAQYYDLG
+409 LWSHTQYYDLG

-579 FVCWKG
+579 FVCWKDIKG
-585 IEGIKVSAEDQLK
+585 IEVSTEDQLN
-598 PSFTFEMPA
+598 PSFTFTMPA
-607 NDVYLF
+607 SDVYLF

-711 SGEKMAVTANFR
+711 SGEKMTVTANFR
-723 ERAFASVTAAADAA
+723 ERAFASVTAVADAT

-744 VGSSTPAETQSVVYE
+744 VGGSTPAETQSVVYE

-770 DRYTLT
+770 ERYMLK
-776 GWEVKEAGSD
+776 GWEVKDADKNDVTYTVAED
-786 TLIPT
+786 
-791 TPVEGNANQA
+791 VVNVA
-801 TFTMPATDNSITA
+801 TFIMPATGKDITA
-814 TAIFAVDPDKA
+814 KAIFKVDPAKA
-825 STACVLE
+825 SAAC
-832 DVDLKITGATVENQ
+832 DLSNVTLNIPGATSERS
-846 GPSYTVTVPANTD
+846 GTKYTITVPANTD
-859 EDTLSA
+859 EAALA
-865 AVLKFTISEYADIIR
+865 QAVLKLEISEYATVKKS
-880 AGDETPWPTNGQ
+880 GD
-892 ACGMTLDTPVT
+892 
-903 FTVRSEKCRL
+903 
-913 GGDDAAKA
+913 
-921 EYTITVV
+921 
-928 RAKSTQCAID
+928 
-938 SAKLGN
+938 
-944 VDGVVDQTGKT
+944 TG
-955 VTFTVP
+955 
-961 ADTEDSAVATMPLT
+961 
-975 FTCSQYASI
+975 
-984 KLKDA
+984 
-989 EADWVNDTACGMK
+989 
-1002 LNEEKTFVVTAEDGT
+1002 
-1017 TTAEYTV
+1017 
-1024 VIHRAPSDKKA
+1024 
-1035 LTGATLGDI
+1035 
-1044 AAVIDE
+1044 
-1050 DGHALTFTVP
+1050 
-1060 SDTTDSTLG
+1060 
-1069 EMILKFTCSPRAAVK
+1069 
-1084 LKDAEDNW
+1084 NW
-1092 PAAGLRSGLKLGI
+1092 PAEG
-1105 PATFVVT
+1105 
-1112 AENGDTQEYTVT
+1112 
-1124 VNREKST
+1124 
-1131 EKAITEAVLTK
+1131 KAC
-1142 TGGAS
+1142 
-1147 VKADISEQNK
+1147 D
-1157 TVTFMLPVG
+1157 
-1166 TTDADVAA
+1166 
-1174 MTLKFTCSQY
+1174 
-1184 ASIKLEGA
+1184 
-1192 ETNWP
+1192 
-1197 ADGQLCGM
+1197 
-1205 KLNEA
+1205 
-1210 KTFVVTAENGG
+1210 
-1221 TQPYTVLIVRGKSAA
+1221 
-1236 KELTSAILLA
+1236 
-1246 KAGDTTSPATVK
+1246 
-1258 IDNAK
+1258 
-1263 KTIDFTLPA
+1263 
-1272 GTDTSKLGEM
+1272 
-1282 ILKLTV
+1282 
-1288 SDYATVAKKD
+1288 
-1298 DPGKNWT
+1298 
-1305 EGAVCGMELDKAA
+1305 MELDKAA

-1331 YTVTITRTKS
+1331 YTVTITKAKS
-1341 TTKDITAVKLL
+1341 SEKDITAVKLL
-1352 DADKSVI
+1352 NADKSVI

-1369 TITLPSDTD
+1369 TITLPSNTD
-1378 KALINKIGT
+1378 KALINKIG
-1387 STDVFMQINYTGVS
+1387 SAPDVFMQINYTGVS

-1461 SNGSAT
+1461 SGGSAT
-1467 RTSKTGA
+1467 RTSKTAA
-1474 TVKFTSS
+1474 TVKFTSN
-1481 EAGTYYYKVVTHG
+1481 EAGTYFYKVVEHG

-1503 KKSTTK
+1503 MKSTTH
-1509 GTASAGETTF
+1509 GTVSAGETTI

-1531 YIVVVSA
+1531 YIVVVNA
-1538 SGGESTALKIEI
+1538 SGGESTVLKVEI
-1550 PAYGGGTETPDTGKF
+1550 PAYGSGSETPDTGKF
-1565 TITANAPK
+1565 TITINAPK
-1573 GGTITTNR
+1573 GGKITTNR

-1588 EIIVTVTPDSGYQMV
+1588 EIIVTVTPDSGYQMA
-1603 EGSLSYSLAVAG
+1603 EGSLTYSLAVAG
-1615 GETVKITGNRFIMPG
+1615 GETVKITGNRFTMPA

-1644 TAKGITSFSIN
+1644 TVKGITSFSIN
-1655 GVAGAVNNTTNTIT
+1655 GVAGAVNNSTNTIT

-1681 TPTISTNGVKS
+1681 TPVIATNGVKS
-1692 LTPGSGETVNFTNSV
+1692 LTPGSGETVDFTNAV
-1707 TYMATMEDGSTKA
+1707 TYTAAMEDGSSKT

-1736 WDKLTDFVNQVP
+1736 WDKLTDFATQVP
-1748 WWEYAKHQQSTSSY
+1748 WWEYAKHQQSTSKY

>member
-1 MNKLKRILILG
+1 MKKHKQTILPLLLLTVLLLAGLCDRTYAEESAQYPYLTSFEMVDVDFFSSPKFNTGKDGTPIGVEWKNYPDGPQESVNKTECDYVLGEIKVYTNGVPTGNVKKGKAYVTPVYTLANSDLITQYATASG
-12 LIAILCFSVI
+12 KQATNIITAGNSTTATTRSDIICF
-22 PTTVAYAD
+22 TTAD
-30 SQPFSIIGSDGT
+30 GTKYGYNLTVLDGSD
-42 AYTPVKTDIKYDPVG
+42 
-57 EIYPT
+57 
-62 VYCLWVPEDVAT
+62 
-74 LTIRASD
+74 
-81 TYQKLH
+81 
-87 CACNK
+87 
-92 GGTSTTEN
+92 
-100 GEIVLSLS
+100 
-108 TNNHTKRCLSTK
+108 
-120 LKNIP
+120 
-125 DVGKYIDSSTDVAH
+125 
-139 LMLVKLYDDQATKI
+139 
-153 SYILIQAGGT
+153 
-163 KLIADPQPFSITGS
+163 QPIET
-177 DGTAYT
+177 
-183 PVKTDIKYDPVG
+183 
-195 EIYPTVYCLWV
+195 
-206 PEDVATLTI
+206 
-215 RASDTYQ
+215 
-222 KLHCACNKGGTS
+222 
-234 TTENGEIVLSLSTNN
+234 
-249 HTKRCLSTK
+249 
-258 LKNIPGVGKYIDSST
+258 
-273 DAAHLML
+273 
-280 VKLYDDQTTDISYI
+280 
-294 LIQAGGSAPTEDTT
+294 PTEITLESIAVNRTAEDTAT
-308 PPELSLVANGVQR
+308 IYIKSNVAGTYYYAV
-321 TGETTA
+321 TEADEGPSFDETAETTA
-327 TVKFTSS
+327 LRRY
-334 EAGTVYYSLV
+334 A
-344 SADAVDTSGA
+344 
-354 GTPMVSGENTLNI
+354 NTIQL

-372 DAATVYIKAKD
+372 GAKKLH
-383 SSGNI
+383 I
-388 SESTLKAA
+388 LAKSE
-396 VPAYETTYEIYLG
+396 G
-409 LWSHAQYYDLG
+409 LD
-420 YRVAS
+420 
-425 VTADGRP
+425 
-432 LSMSGISEVEC
+432 
-443 SGVKAGQT
+443 
-451 VKVTLYIPEAGKE
+451 
-464 LASVSLITNDGN
+464 
-476 KTPINVTVDGTENS
+476 NVTVSFDVPKFAVAHSLSASTSLIWEDQGDKDGNRKGNVVFTNQSGTPITSAFEGETVTATAEPYSESPMYEFSFVQWKNETGIELTEEQRKTKTV
-490 FTFTMPAANVR
+490 TFTMPDA
-501 TAIGESFT
+501 
-509 LKDSSIVRYSLKSGV
+509 
-524 SLLYSNV
+524 
-531 GNIESNR
+531 
-538 QGTVTFTDSN
+538 
-548 GVTLMQAQ
+548 
-556 PGQQVTVTA
+556 
-565 QPVPYTAGDVFHRK
+565 DV
-579 FVCWKG
+579 
-585 IEGIKVSAEDQLK
+585 A
-598 PSFTFEMPA
+598 
-607 NDVYLF
+607 LF
-613 AEINNVGTE
+613 AEFKNVGTT
-622 VTWKTNPL
+622 VTWDSTPSGAPAIMVNGNTLDTQYVYRTGSTAIVSFNGADNWKESWVFLGWEIMINGENRADDPEYVTYPGVAANPHVVL
-630 DVTNVQLKGLSSNDS
+630 AGENVRITAKFRSK
-645 PFVFADG
+645 VFA
-652 ATLSA
+652 
-657 IPLGEDWWYRYE
+657 
-669 FTGWTVERDGT
+669 
-680 TLPDSEVST
+680 
-689 SLVNSSRPK
+689 
-698 GSFGYATKVEFKA
+698 
-711 SGEKMAVTANFR
+711 AVTAK
-723 ERAFASVTAAADAA
+723 ADPA
-737 MGSATVT
+737 MGSAAVAI
-744 VGSSTPAETQSVVYE
+744 GDGEASPSQSIVFE

-801 TFTMPATDNSITA
+801 TFTMPSTGKDITA
-814 TAIFAVDPDKA
+814 KAIFEVDPANA
-825 STACVLE
+825 SAACVLE
-832 DVDLKITGATVENQ
+832 DVELAIPSAKVENT
-846 GPSYTVTVPANTD
+846 GTSYTITVPANTD
-859 EDTLSA
+859 ADTLA
-865 AVLKFTISEYADIIR
+865 AAELKFTVSEYADVVT
-880 AGDETPWPTNGQ
+880 ADGSVWPEDGK

-903 FTVRSEKCRL
+903 FTVRSEKCRI
-913 GGDDAAKA
+913 GEDDTAKA
-921 EYTITVV
+921 DYTITVI
-928 RAKSTQCAID
+928 RAKSTQCAIG

-955 VTFTVP
+955 LTFTVP
-961 ADTEDSAVATMPLT
+961 ADTEDSAVTNMPLT
-975 FTCSQYASI
+975 FACSQYASI

-1024 VIHRAPSDKKA
+1024 VIHRTPSDKKA

-1044 AAVIDE
+1044 PAEIDDDSHAV
-1050 DGHALTFTVP
+1050 TFTVP
-1060 SDTTDSTLG
+1060 SDTTNSTLG

-1092 PAAGLRSGLKLGI
+1092 PAAGLRSGLKLGV

-1236 KELTSAILLA
+1236 KEITSAILLA

-1369 TITLPSDTD
+1369 TITLPSNTD

-1428 PNSSKTFT
+1428 PNSSNTFT

-1531 YIVVVSA
+1531 YIVVVNA
-1538 SGGESTALKIEI
+1538 SRGESAALKVEI
-1550 PAYGGGTETPDTGKF
+1550 PAYGSGSETPDTGKF
-1565 TITANAPK
+1565 TITINAPK

-1707 TYMATMEDGSTKA
+1707 TYTATMEDGSTKT

-1748 WWEYAKHQQSTSSY
+1748 WWQYAEKQQSTSKY

>member
-1 MNKLKRILILG
+1 MKKHKQTILPLLLLTVLLLAG
-12 LIAILCFSVI
+12 LCDRTYAEESAQYPYLTSFEMVDVDFFSS
-22 PTTVAYAD
+22 PKFDT
-30 SQPFSIIGSDGT
+30 GKDGT
-42 AYTPVKTDIKYDPVG
+42 PIGVEWKNYLDGPQKSADKASCDYVLGEIKVYTNGVPTGNVRKRKAYVTPVYTLANSDLITQY
-57 EIYPT
+57 
-62 VYCLWVPEDVAT
+62 AT
-74 LTIRASD
+74 AS
-81 TYQKLH
+81 
-87 CACNK
+87 
-92 GGTSTTEN
+92 
-100 GEIVLSLS
+100 
-108 TNNHTKRCLSTK
+108 
-120 LKNIP
+120 
-125 DVGKYIDSSTDVAH
+125 GK
-139 LMLVKLYDDQATKI
+139 QATNI
-153 SYILIQAGGT
+153 ITAGN
-163 KLIADPQPFSITGS
+163 S
-177 DGTAYT
+177 
-183 PVKTDIKYDPVG
+183 
-195 EIYPTVYCLWV
+195 
-206 PEDVATLTI
+206 
-215 RASDTYQ
+215 
-222 KLHCACNKGGTS
+222 
-234 TTENGEIVLSLSTNN
+234 
-249 HTKRCLSTK
+249 
-258 LKNIPGVGKYIDSST
+258 
-273 DAAHLML
+273 
-280 VKLYDDQTTDISYI
+280 
-294 LIQAGGSAPTEDTT
+294 
-308 PPELSLVANGVQR
+308 
-321 TGETTA
+321 TTA
-327 TVKFTSS
+327 TTRSDIICFTTADGTKYGYNLTVLDGSDQPVEPPTAITLES
-334 EAGTVYYSLV
+334 IAVNRTANETATIYIKSNVAGTYYYAV
-344 SADAVDTSGA
+344 TEADEGPSFDETAEATA
-354 GTPMVSGENTLNI
+354 LRRYANTIQL

-372 DAATVYIKAKD
+372 GAKKLHILAK
-383 SSGNI
+383 S
-388 SESTLKAA
+388 K
-396 VPAYETTYEIYLG
+396 G
-409 LWSHAQYYDLG
+409 LD
-420 YRVAS
+420 
-425 VTADGRP
+425 
-432 LSMSGISEVEC
+432 
-443 SGVKAGQT
+443 
-451 VKVTLYIPEAGKE
+451 
-464 LASVSLITNDGN
+464 
-476 KTPINVTVDGTENS
+476 NVTVSFDVPKFAVAHSLSASTSLIWEDQGDKDGNRKGNVVFTNQSGTPITSAFEGETVTATAEPYSESPMYEFSFVQWKDETGIKLTEEQCKTN
-490 FTFTMPAANVR
+490 
-501 TAIGESFT
+501 
-509 LKDSSIVRYSLKSGV
+509 
-524 SLLYSNV
+524 
-531 GNIESNR
+531 
-538 QGTVTFTDSN
+538 TVTFKMPDAD
-548 GVTLMQAQ
+548 VT
-556 PGQQVTVTA
+556 
-565 QPVPYTAGDVFHRK
+565 
-579 FVCWKG
+579 
-585 IEGIKVSAEDQLK
+585 
-598 PSFTFEMPA
+598 
-607 NDVYLF
+607 LF
-613 AEINNVGTE
+613 AEFKNVGTT
-622 VTWKTNPL
+622 VTWGSTPNGAPAVTVNGNTRDTQYVYRTGSTAIVNFNSDGNWKESWVL
-630 DVTNVQLKGLSSNDS
+630 LGWEIMIDDVDRANDPEYVTYNDVSGYPSVKLAGDNVQITAKFRSKI
-645 PFVFADG
+645 FA
-652 ATLSA
+652 
-657 IPLGEDWWYRYE
+657 
-669 FTGWTVERDGT
+669 
-680 TLPDSEVST
+680 
-689 SLVNSSRPK
+689 
-698 GSFGYATKVEFKA
+698 
-711 SGEKMAVTANFR
+711 AVTAK
-723 ERAFASVTAAADAA
+723 ADPA
-737 MGSATVT
+737 MGSAAVAI
-744 VGSSTPAETQSVVYE
+744 GNGEASPSQSIVFE

-801 TFTMPATDNSITA
+801 TFTMPATGKDITA
-814 TAIFAVDPDKA
+814 KAIFEVDPAKA
-825 STACVLE
+825 SATCVLE
-832 DVDLKITGATVENQ
+832 DVELAIPSAKVENT
-846 GPSYTVTVPANTD
+846 GTSYTITVPANTD
-859 EDTLSA
+859 ADTLAA
-865 AVLKFTISEYADIIR
+865 AVLKFTVSKYADVVT
-880 AGDETPWPTNGQ
+880 ADGSVWPEDGK
-892 ACGMTLDTPVT
+892 ACGMALDTPVT
-903 FTVRSEKCRL
+903 FTVRSEKCRI
-913 GGDDAAKA
+913 GEDDTAKA
-921 EYTITVV
+921 DYTITVI

-938 SAKLGN
+938 SAKLDN
-944 VDGVVDQTGKT
+944 VDGIVDQTGKT

-989 EADWVNDTACGMK
+989 EADWINDTACGMK

-1050 DGHALTFTVP
+1050 AGHAVTFTAP

-1092 PAAGLRSGLKLGI
+1092 PAAGLRSGLKLGV

-1184 ASIKLEGA
+1184 SSIKLENAGD
-1192 ETNWP
+1192 NWP
-1197 ADGQLCGM
+1197 AGGQLCGM
-1205 KLNEA
+1205 KLNET
-1210 KTFVVTAENGG
+1210 KTFVVTAENGD
-1221 TQPYTVLIVRGKSAA
+1221 TQAYTVLIVRGKSSA
-1236 KELTSAILLA
+1236 KEITNALLLA

-1331 YTVTITRTKS
+1331 YTVTITKAKS
-1341 TTKDITAVKLL
+1341 SEKDITAVKLL
-1352 DADKSVI
+1352 NADKSVI
-1359 AEGKLSGTTW
+1359 AEGKLSGTIW

-1481 EAGTYYYKVVTHG
+1481 EAGNYFYKVVDHG
-1494 AAAPTVDEI
+1494 AAVPTVDTS
-1503 KKSTTK
+1503 KNGTSAVK
-1509 GTASAGETTF
+1509 GENTI

-1531 YIVVVSA
+1531 YIVVVNA
-1538 SGGESTALKIEI
+1538 SRGESAALKVEI
-1550 PAYGGGTETPDTGKF
+1550 PAYGSGSETPDTGKF
-1565 TITANAPK
+1565 TITINAPK

-1588 EIIVTVTPDSGYQMV
+1588 EIIVTVKPDSGYQMV
-1603 EGSLSYSLAVAG
+1603 EGSLTYSLAVAG
-1615 GETVKITGNRFIMPG
+1615 GETVKITGNRFTMPA

-1644 TAKGITSFSIN
+1644 TAKGITSFSVS
-1655 GVAGAVNNTTNTIT
+1655 GVVGAVNNTTNTIT
-1669 ITMPR
+1669 ITLPR

-1681 TPTISTNGVKS
+1681 TPVIATNGVKS
-1692 LTPGSGETVNFTNSV
+1692 LTPGSGETVDFTNAV
-1707 TYMATMEDGSTKA
+1707 TYTAAMEDGSSKT

-1736 WDKLTDFVNQVP
+1736 WDKLTDFATQVP
-1748 WWEYAKHQQSTSSY
+1748 WWQYAEKQQSTSKY

>member
-30 SQPFSIIGSDGT
+30 SQPFSI
-42 AYTPVKTDIKYDPVG
+42 
-57 EIYPT
+57 
-62 VYCLWVPEDVAT
+62 
-74 LTIRASD
+74 
-81 TYQKLH
+81 
-87 CACNK
+87 
-92 GGTSTTEN
+92 
-100 GEIVLSLS
+100 
-108 TNNHTKRCLSTK
+108 
-120 LKNIP
+120 
-125 DVGKYIDSSTDVAH
+125 
-139 LMLVKLYDDQATKI
+139 
-153 SYILIQAGGT
+153 
-163 KLIADPQPFSITGS
+163 TGS

-195 EIYPTVYCLWV
+195 EIYPTLYCLWV
-206 PEDVATLTI
+206 PEDVEALTI
-215 RASDTYQ
+215 RASDIYTTLQ
-222 KLHCACNKGGTS
+222 CACNKGGAS
-234 TTENGEIVLSLSTNN
+234 TVENGEIALSLSTNN

-258 LKNIPGVGKYIDSST
+258 LKNISGVDKYIDSST
-273 DAAHLML
+273 DVTHLML
-280 VKLYDDQTTDISYI
+280 VKLYDDQATDISYI
-294 LIQAGGSAPTEDTT
+294 LIQAGGSVPTEDTT
-308 PPELSLVANGVQR
+308 PPELSLVADGVQR

-334 EAGTVYYSLV
+334 EAGTAYYSLV
-344 SADAVDTSGA
+344 SADAVDTSAA
-354 GTPMVSGENTLNI
+354 GTAMVSGENTLNI

-388 SESTLKAA
+388 SVSTLEAA

-501 TAIGESFT
+501 TAIGERFT

-531 GNIESNR
+531 GDIESNR
-538 QGTVTFTDSN
+538 QGTVIFTDSN

-579 FVCWKG
+579 FVCWKD

-711 SGEKMAVTANFR
+711 SGKKMAVTANFR
-723 ERAFASVTAAADAA
+723 ERAFASVTAVADAA

-744 VGSSTPAETQSVVYE
+744 VGENTGTSQYPVYESQSVI
-759 GQTVTLTATPG
+759 LTAAPG
-770 DRYTLT
+770 ARYTLT
-776 GWEVKEAGSD
+776 GWEVKD
-786 TLIPT
+786 TDGTEIAV

-801 TFTMPATDNSITA
+801 TFTMPATGKNISA
-814 TAIFAVDPDKA
+814 KAIFEVDPAKA
-825 STACVLE
+825 SPAC
-832 DVDLKITGATVENQ
+832 DLSNVTLIIPGATSERS
-846 GPSYTVTVPANTD
+846 GTKYTITVPANTD
-859 EDTLSA
+859 EAALA
-865 AVLKFTISEYADIIR
+865 QAVLKLEISEYAAVKKTGEADN
-880 AGDETPWPTNGQ
+880 WPAEGK
-892 ACGMTLDTPVT
+892 ACGMTLDQAVT
-903 FTVRSEKCRL
+903 FTVYSEKCLL
-913 GGDDAAKA
+913 GKDDTAKA
-921 EYTITVV
+921 
-928 RAKSTQCAID
+928 
-938 SAKLGN
+938 
-944 VDGVVDQTGKT
+944 
-955 VTFTVP
+955 
-961 ADTEDSAVATMPLT
+961 
-975 FTCSQYASI
+975 
-984 KLKDA
+984 
-989 EADWVNDTACGMK
+989 
-1002 LNEEKTFVVTAEDGT
+1002 
-1017 TTAEYTV
+1017 
-1024 VIHRAPSDKKA
+1024 
-1035 LTGATLGDI
+1035 
-1044 AAVIDE
+1044 
-1050 DGHALTFTVP
+1050 
-1060 SDTTDSTLG
+1060 
-1069 EMILKFTCSPRAAVK
+1069 
-1084 LKDAEDNW
+1084 
-1092 PAAGLRSGLKLGI
+1092 
-1105 PATFVVT
+1105 
-1112 AENGDTQEYTVT
+1112 
-1124 VNREKST
+1124 
-1131 EKAITEAVLTK
+1131 
-1142 TGGAS
+1142 
-1147 VKADISEQNK
+1147 
-1157 TVTFMLPVG
+1157 
-1166 TTDADVAA
+1166 
-1174 MTLKFTCSQY
+1174 
-1184 ASIKLEGA
+1184 
-1192 ETNWP
+1192 
-1197 ADGQLCGM
+1197 
-1205 KLNEA
+1205 
-1210 KTFVVTAENGG
+1210 
-1221 TQPYTVLIVRGKSAA
+1221 
-1236 KELTSAILLA
+1236 
-1246 KAGDTTSPATVK
+1246 
-1258 IDNAK
+1258 
-1263 KTIDFTLPA
+1263 
-1272 GTDTSKLGEM
+1272 
-1282 ILKLTV
+1282 
-1288 SDYATVAKKD
+1288 
-1298 DPGKNWT
+1298 
-1305 EGAVCGMELDKAA
+1305 
-1318 TFTVTAENGSTQD
+1318 D
-1331 YTVTITRTKS
+1331 YTVTITKVKS
-1341 TTKDITAVKLL
+1341 SEKDITAVKLL
-1352 DADKSVI
+1352 NADKSVI
-1359 AEGKLSGTTW
+1359 AEGKLNGTAW

-1387 STDVFMQINYTGVS
+1387 SPDVFMQINYTGVS

-1407 YDDATGIIGKWSSG
+1407 YDDATGTVGKWSSG

-1436 VTAEDGSTKTYT
+1436 VTAENGSTKEYT

-1474 TVKFTSS
+1474 TVKFTTN

-1494 AAAPTVDEI
+1494 AAAPTADEI
-1503 KKSTTK
+1503 MKSTTH
-1509 GTASAGETTF
+1509 GTASAGETTI

-1531 YIVVVSA
+1531 YIVVVNA
-1538 SGGESTALKIEI
+1538 SGGESTVLKVEI
-1550 PAYGGGTETPDTGKF
+1550 PAYGSGSETPDIGKF
-1565 TITANAPK
+1565 TISVNAPK
-1573 GGTITTNR
+1573 GGKITTNR

-1603 EGSLSYSLAVAG
+1603 EGSLTYSLAVAG
-1615 GETVKITGNRFIMPG
+1615 GETVKITGNRFTMPA

-1644 TAKGITSFSIN
+1644 TAKGITSFSIS
-1655 GVAGAVNNTTNTIT
+1655 GVVGAVNNTTNTIT
-1669 ITMPR
+1669 ITLPR

-1681 TPTISTNGVKS
+1681 TPVIATNGVKS
-1692 LTPGSGETVNFTNSV
+1692 LTPGSGETVDFTNAV
-1707 TYMATMEDGSTKA
+1707 TYTAAMEDGSSKT

-1736 WDKLTDFVNQVP
+1736 WDKLTDFATQVP
-1748 WWEYAKHQQSTSSY
+1748 WWQYAEKQQSTSKY

>member
-30 SQPFSIIGSDGT
+30 SQPFSITGSDGT

-62 VYCLWVPEDVAT
+62 LYCLWVPEDVEA

-81 TYQKLH
+81 IYTTLQ

-92 GGTSTTEN
+92 GGASTVEN
-100 GEIVLSLS
+100 GEIALSLS

-120 LKNIP
+120 LKNISGV
-125 DVGKYIDSSTDVAH
+125 DKYIDSSTDVTH
-139 LMLVKLYDDQATKI
+139 LMLVKLYDDQATDI

-195 EIYPTVYCLWV
+195 EIYPTLYCLWV
-206 PEDVATLTI
+206 PEDVEALTI
-215 RASDTYQ
+215 RASDIYTTLQ
-222 KLHCACNKGGTS
+222 CACNKGGAS
-234 TTENGEIVLSLSTNN
+234 TVENGEIALSLSTNN

-258 LKNIPGVGKYIDSST
+258 LKNISGVDKYIDSST
-273 DAAHLML
+273 DVTHLML
-280 VKLYDDQTTDISYI
+280 VKLYDDQATDISYI
-294 LIQAGGSAPTEDTT
+294 LIQAGGSVPTEDTT
-308 PPELSLVANGVQR
+308 PPELSLVADGVQR

-334 EAGTVYYSLV
+334 EAGTAYYSLV
-344 SADAVDTSGA
+344 SADAVDTSAA
-354 GTPMVSGENTLNI
+354 GTAMVSGENTLNI

-388 SESTLKAA
+388 SVSTLEAA

-425 VTADGRP
+425 VTADGKP

-501 TAIGESFT
+501 TAIGERFT

-531 GNIESNR
+531 GDIESNR
-538 QGTVTFTDSN
+538 QGTVIFTDSN

-565 QPVPYTAGDVFHRK
+565 QPVPYTAGDVFHRE
-579 FVCWKG
+579 FVCWKD

-711 SGEKMAVTANFR
+711 SGKKMAVTANFL

-744 VGSSTPAETQSVVYE
+744 VGENTGTSQYPVYE
-759 GQTVTLTATPG
+759 GQSVILTAAPG
-770 DRYTLT
+770 ARYTLT
-776 GWEVKEAGSD
+776 GWEVKD
-786 TLIPT
+786 TDGTEIAV

-801 TFTMPATDNSITA
+801 TFTMPATGKNISA
-814 TAIFAVDPDKA
+814 KAIFEVDPDKA
-825 STACVLE
+825 SPACVLE
-832 DVDLKITGATVENQ
+832 DVELAIPSATVENT
-846 GPSYTVTVPANTD
+846 GTSYTITVPANTD
-859 EDTLSA
+859 ADTLAA
-865 AVLKFTISEYADIIR
+865 AVLKFTVSKYADVVT
-880 AGDETPWPTNGQ
+880 ADGSVWPEDGK

-903 FTVRSEKCRL
+903 FTVRSEKCRI
-913 GGDDAAKA
+913 GKDGTAKA
-921 EYTITVV
+921 DYTITVI
-928 RAKSTQCAID
+928 RAKSTQCAIG

-955 VTFTVP
+955 LTFTVP
-961 ADTEDSAVATMPLT
+961 ADTEDSAVTNMPLT
-975 FTCSQYASI
+975 FACSQYASI

-1017 TTAEYTV
+1017 TTAVYTV

-1060 SDTTDSTLG
+1060 ADTTDSTLG
-1069 EMILKFTCSPRAAVK
+1069 EMILQFTCPPRAAVK

-1092 PAAGLRSGLKLGI
+1092 PAAGLRSGLKLGV

-1205 KLNEA
+1205 KLNET
-1210 KTFVVTAENGG
+1210 KTFVVTAENGD
-1221 TQPYTVLIVRGKSAA
+1221 TQAYTVLIVRGKSSA
-1236 KELTSAILLA
+1236 KEITNALLLA

-1272 GTDTSKLGEM
+1272 GSDTSKLGEM

-1288 SDYATVAKKD
+1288 SDYATVKKSGD
-1298 DPGKNWT
+1298 TGNWPAEGK
-1305 EGAVCGMELDKAA
+1305 ACDMELDKAA

-1352 DADKSVI
+1352 NADKSVI

-1407 YDDATGIIGKWSSG
+1407 YSDASAAENMKWSSG
-1421 NVMCGIS
+1421 NIMCGIS
-1428 PNSSKTFT
+1428 PNSSNTFT

-1707 TYMATMEDGSTKA
+1707 TYTATMEDGSTKT

-1748 WWEYAKHQQSTSSY
+1748 WWEYAKHQQSTSKY